1 MAPAAMLQTPSVG
14 AGRPASPPKRGWTE
28 ERPEIPSILVG
39 RGQENASTARHNL
52 EQGMDSERKSSDDT
66 RTRGRQNSLK
76 RTKNS
81 TDVLRQRSLKRDGKG
96 GVVDSNPATREG
108 RQFTVANVGNNGKI
122 YLRPITRTTP
132 KSPMPSSAYP
142 VARPPKGYG
151 HDTDVESSTE
161 KKHWS
166 DTQASRTPIRPRRTN
181 SIDRGTQRSNSMSVR
196 SVKLSRSGSVSTI
209 GAGNNLEN
217 AQINIVINQTDPAP
231 RYPGEKIMP
240 SLEVPIPH
248 YRLGTPRFSTRGTA
262 FLHSQVYSRASTV
275 DGHESSIISGPEYD
289 TFFPVPPGVETHSS
303 LSRRHSQNA
312 PQQHNGQM
320 TPAAA
325 RIPITTASPV
335 YHRAREPI
343 IPAIYDSIAANPDD
357 PAIVRYAMSTREIS
371 AASPARLIAQITS
384 KNFLDYELLSDFFLT
399 VRAYL
404 STHDLLDYLLTRFE
418 WAVNRFD
425 DDGRVIRVRAF
436 AAIRHWVLNYFPYDF
451 VVDRDLRVK
460 FCQHLNTLTHQVR
473 LRSSNEPSDLKLII
487 DLKKCW
493 NGRCALYWDN
503 PLGDVDGRNDIDI
516 SPGGIVGS
524 RDSRLTHPS
533 ELWARITESSSQQ
546 VDQAKSVAA
555 LHNWVDSVIEAE
567 DQGKAKSDR
576 GVSVTTSR
584 SLPMSTP
591 LSEQSIQAMSCSIP
605 GKTMKAF
612 ATQSQRNVGPHPIPT
627 TVPPAIRR
635 VGPAA
640 PSAQANEKPPHL
652 KQGHERSGSF
662 SDALRDKR
670 TSLPLQPEHSTEQAV
685 MAFPFSG
692 SLIRGNVLPPA
703 SPFIDN
709 LAHQKSTSSLPKHA
723 NYVDG
728 LDGSKV
734 TVRPMSP
741 GVKNLLGTIR
751 RAIGSKQNSST
762 PTPTLLSTAPF
773 MVEMKDSTLPMHI
786 AYKIEGFGDQH
797 HQLEALKNN
806 SRIDLLCA
814 DITDMFERAMTQE
827 SRQMTRPLSSIGV
840 ASGNEREQP
849 SPDPRQLSGTPEREA
864 LQRGHSEM
872 TNGSQSIVIV
882 DDTAME
888 PPVPSLPEEFRNM
901 PSGEPSR
908 EFSRP
913 LFSMTDLN
921 TPPLPAAFE
930 PLVTTQP
937 PEREIRND
945 DHTASSVLLP
955 PFTIPALPSSP
966 TEHRSSRISER
977 ISRVGPSDQP
987 RPSMATGKSYVS
999 YRSSR
1004 SGPKS
1009 LRKYASY
1016 QSGMRTSGPDRSVE
1030 ATTASDSPPT
1040 SSKEQFDQPAGRML
1054 RRRPGGDLRAN
1065 HNVHEMEPIPRP
1077 KSTGSITTFTDSMHS
1092 SGAHLK
1098 RTAKNPQ
1105 QSLPAPAQS
1114 APVVAEKAISL
1125 MSSRPSQPDL
1135 RPSFEAAVA
1144 EFARIPDDEG
1154 GDLEATLAKL
1164 EGKFRKSPVGSSGKP
1179 SNTDTATMVNMGAK
1193 EQYAQQSRSPK
1204 PQNKEHE
1211 LPRVDAML
1219 TPPATATSAGPSGQP
1234 RTAGT
1239 RNDHRDTMARSLYA
1253 ESEESYNSIPL
1264 LERGLNKKAR
1274 QTAQTGSDQSNVT
1287 VPRPL
1292 FSPSQPNGGFPRND
1306 QAEELSLAADN
1317 DDVGSYEAFRRG
1329 RYRSSM
1335 PSCTTDSFLLDDD
1348 ESLSDLSSEL
1358 SDEFEA
1364 PNEALEEA
1372 YGSSARF
1379 MHGGML
1385 PPNVGYAQGYLPS
1398 PPMTTEN
1405 AMAITSEINRIQEQ
1419 RKPPTPEPSPV
1430 SRITEPGKSRSPGEV
1445 DGSVL
1450 QPFANTVHQ
1459 FPPRR
1464 HIPFIL
1470 AYDAAILAQ
1479 QLTIIERDGLNE
1491 INWQDLIDMRWQ
1503 HSSTQTLNWVEYL
1516 RYQDPTGIELV
1527 TARFNII
1534 VKWTLSEIVLT
1545 QNIEERALAIIK
1557 YIHIAQHARKYH
1569 NYATVLQITIALT
1582 SVDCA
1587 RLTRTWDLV
1596 PASEKAML
1604 KEMETLATPIKNFH
1618 NLRQDMEKANLD
1630 EGCIPF
1636 VPLYIHDLTYNA
1648 QKPSVVASTRDSEP
1662 LINFER
1668 FRTAATIVKSLLR
1681 LIDASAKY
1689 DFRPVEGALERC
1701 LWMAS
1706 LSDDMIRIKSRDIE
1720 P

>member
-1 MAPAAMLQTPSVG
+1 MSPAAY
-14 AGRPASPPKRGWTE
+14 PA
-28 ERPEIPSILVG
+28 
-39 RGQENASTARHNL
+39 A
-52 EQGMDSERKSSDDT
+52 
-66 RTRGRQNSLK
+66 
-76 RTKNS
+76 
-81 TDVLRQRSLKRDGKG
+81 TD
-96 GVVDSNPATREG
+96 A
-108 RQFTVANVGNNGKI
+108 
-122 YLRPITRTTP
+122 
-132 KSPMPSSAYP
+132 
-142 VARPPKGYG
+142 YG
-151 HDTDVESSTE
+151 HDPNLENSTE
-161 KKHWS
+161 KKRWS
-166 DTQASRTPIRPRRTN
+166 DTQASRTPTHSRRAT
-181 SIDRGTQRSNSMSVR
+181 SIDRATQRSNSMSVR
-196 SVKLSRSGSVSTI
+196 SVTMSRSGSVSTI
-209 GAGNNLEN
+209 GGGHTLEN
-217 AQINIVINQTDPAP
+217 AQVTVVINQAESAY
-231 RYPGEKIMP
+231 RYPGEKILP

-275 DGHESSIISGPEYD
+275 DDPEPPIIPGPEYD
-289 TFFPVPPGVETHSS
+289 TLFPVPPGVDTHSS
-303 LSRRHSQNA
+303 LSRRHSHNA
-312 PQQHNGQM
+312 PQQPTVQVS
-320 TPAAA
+320 PAAA

-335 YHRAREPI
+335 YQRAKEPI
-343 IPAIYDSIAANPDD
+343 VPAIYDSIAANPDD

-399 VRAYL
+399 VRAYM
-404 STHDLLDYLLTRFE
+404 SPHDLLDYLLTRFE

-451 VVDRDLRVK
+451 VIDRDLRVK

-473 LRSSNEPSDLKLII
+473 LRSSHEPSDLKLII

-503 PLGDVDGRNDIDI
+503 PLGDTDGRNDLDI
-516 SPGGIVGS
+516 TPGGIVGS

-533 ELWARITESSSQQ
+533 ELWARIAESSSQQ
-546 VDQAKSVAA
+546 EDQAKSVAA

-567 DQGKAKSDR
+567 DQGKANPER
-576 GVSVTTSR
+576 GVSLTTSR
-584 SLPMSTP
+584 SIQMSTA

-605 GKTMKAF
+605 GKTIKAF

-627 TVPPAIRR
+627 TIPTAVRR

-640 PSAQANEKPPHL
+640 PSGQANEKPPHL
-652 KQGHERSGSF
+652 KQSHERSGSF

-670 TSLPLQPEHSTEQAV
+670 TSLPLQPEHTTEQAV
-685 MAFPFSG
+685 MTFPFTG
-692 SLIRGNVLPPA
+692 SLIRGSVLPPA
-703 SPFIDN
+703 TPFIDH
-709 LAHQKSTSSLPKHA
+709 LAHQKSTSSLPKHTH
-723 NYVDG
+723 YVDG

-762 PTPTLLSTAPF
+762 PTPTLLTTAPF
-773 MVEMKDSTLPMHI
+773 MVEMQESTLPMHI
-786 AYKIEGFGDQH
+786 AYKIEGFGDRH

-827 SRQMTRPLSSIGV
+827 PRQIMRPLSSIDI
-840 ASGNEREQP
+840 ASINECDQP
-849 SPDPRQLSGTPEREA
+849 SPDPRQLSVTPEREA
-864 LQRGHSEM
+864 LKRGHSEM

-882 DDTAME
+882 DDTAVE
-888 PPVPSLPEEFRNM
+888 PPVPRLPQEFQSLQGSEQ
-901 PSGEPSR
+901 SR
-908 EFSRP
+908 AFSHP
-913 LFSMTDLN
+913 PFSMTN
-921 TPPLPAAFE
+921 TSTPPLPAEFQ
-930 PLVTTQP
+930 PLVATQP
-937 PEREIRND
+937 PEREIHNE
-945 DHTASSVLLP
+945 DHTPSSVLLP
-955 PFTIPALPSSP
+955 PFTIPTIPSYPSVMQNS
-966 TEHRSSRISER
+966 RNSQQNSRIEP
-977 ISRVGPSDQP
+977 SRQP
-987 RPSMATGKSYVS
+987 RPSIATGRSYVS

-1004 SGPKS
+1004 SGHRS

-1016 QSGMRTSGPDRSVE
+1016 QSGMRTSGPGRSME
-1030 ATTASDSPPT
+1030 ATTASDAPVT
-1040 SSKEQFDQPAGRML
+1040 QFDQPAGRML

-1065 HNVHEMEPIPRP
+1065 QNVHDMEPTPRP
-1077 KSTGSITTFTDSMHS
+1077 KSTGSIATFTDSMRS
-1092 SGAHLK
+1092 SGAFLT
-1098 RTAKNPQ
+1098 RVPKNSQPPP
-1105 QSLPAPAQS
+1105 PAPAQN
-1114 APVVAEKAISL
+1114 APVVPERAISL

-1164 EGKFRKSPVGSSGKP
+1164 EGKFRKSPVGSSGGP
-1179 SNTDTATMVNMGAK
+1179 SNAGISVLGGKGTK
-1193 EQYAQQSRSPK
+1193 EQHTQQSRSPK
-1204 PQNKEHE
+1204 PPNREQESSPAEAK
-1211 LPRVDAML
+1211 L
-1219 TPPATATSAGPSGQP
+1219 TTPGTATSAGHSGPS
-1234 RTAGT
+1234 RTTDT

-1264 LERGLNKKAR
+1264 LERGLSHKTR
-1274 QTAQTGSDQSNVT
+1274 QTAQTASDQSNVT
-1287 VPRPL
+1287 IPRPL
-1292 FSPSQPNGGFPRND
+1292 FSPSQPNGEFPKND
-1306 QAEELSLAADN
+1306 QTEESSLAPED
-1317 DDVGSYEAFRRG
+1317 DDVGSYAAFRRG
-1329 RYRSSM
+1329 RGRSSM
-1335 PSCTTDSFLLDDD
+1335 PTCTTDSFLLDDD
-1348 ESLSDLSSEL
+1348 ESLSDFSSEL
-1358 SDEFEA
+1358 SEDFEG
-1364 PNEALEEA
+1364 PNEALEDA
-1372 YGSSARF
+1372 YGSSARL
-1379 MHGGML
+1379 MHGSML

-1405 AMAITSEINRIQEQ
+1405 AIAITSENNRFQEQ
-1419 RKPPTPEPSPV
+1419 RKPPTPQPSPV
-1430 SRITEPGKSRSPGEV
+1430 SRITDPGKTRSPGEV
-1445 DGSVL
+1445 DESVL

-1459 FPPRR
+1459 FPIRR

-1479 QLTIIERDGLNE
+1479 QLTIVERDGLNE
-1491 INWQDLIDMRWQ
+1491 INWQDLIEMRWQ
-1503 HSSTQTLNWVEYL
+1503 NAPSQTLNWVEYL

-1527 TARFNII
+1527 SARFNLI
-1534 VKWTLSEIVLT
+1534 VKWALSEIVLT
-1545 QNIEERALAIIK
+1545 QNVEERALAIIK

-1582 SVDCA
+1582 SVDCT

-1596 PASEKAML
+1596 PAAEKAML

-1618 NLRQDMEKANLD
+1618 NLRQDMETANLD

-1636 VPLYIHDLTYNA
+1636 VRTYLSCTFLPLLDLTRCVALYIHDLTYNA

-1689 DFRPVEGALERC
+1689 NFRPVEGALERC

-1706 LSDDMIRIKSRDIE
+1706 LSDDMIRSKSRDIE

>member
-1 MAPAAMLQTPSVG
+1 M
-14 AGRPASPPKRGWTE
+14 PP
-28 ERPEIPSILVG
+28 
-39 RGQENASTARHNL
+39 
-52 EQGMDSERKSSDDT
+52 
-66 RTRGRQNSLK
+66 
-76 RTKNS
+76 
-81 TDVLRQRSLKRDGKG
+81 
-96 GVVDSNPATREG
+96 
-108 RQFTVANVGNNGKI
+108 
-122 YLRPITRTTP
+122 
-132 KSPMPSSAYP
+132 SAYP
-142 VARPPKGYG
+142 LAAPSKGYG
-151 HDTDVESSTE
+151 HDANIESSTE
-161 KKHWS
+161 KKRWS
-166 DTQASRTPIRPRRTN
+166 DTQASRTPTRSRRAIST
-181 SIDRGTQRSNSMSVR
+181 DRGTQRSNSVSVR
-196 SVKLSRSGSVSTI
+196 STRLSRSGSVSTI
-209 GAGNNLEN
+209 GGGNNLEN
-217 AQINIVINQTDPAP
+217 AQVKVVINQTDPTP
-231 RYPGEKIMP
+231 RYPGEKILP

-275 DGHESSIISGPEYD
+275 DDHESSIISGPEYD
-289 TFFPVPPGVETHSS
+289 SLFPVPPGVDTHSS
-303 LSRRHSQNA
+303 LSRRHSHNI
-312 PQQHNGQM
+312 PQQSTAQM

-343 IPAIYDSIAANPDD
+343 VPAIYDSIAANPDD
-357 PAIVRYAMSTREIS
+357 PAIVRYAMSTQEIS

-473 LRSSNEPSDLKLII
+473 LRSSHEPSDLKLII

-503 PLGDVDGRNDIDI
+503 PLGDVDGRNDLDI

-533 ELWARITESSSQQ
+533 ELWARIAESSSQQ

-567 DQGKAKSDR
+567 DQGKAKSER

-584 SLPMSTP
+584 SIPMSTP

-605 GKTMKAF
+605 GKTLKAF
-612 ATQSQRNVGPHPIPT
+612 ATQSQRNLGPHPIPT
-627 TVPPAIRR
+627 TIPPQVRR

-652 KQGHERSGSF
+652 KQSHERSGSF

-670 TSLPLQPEHSTEQAV
+670 TSLPLQPEHPTEQTV
-685 MAFPFSG
+685 MTFPFSG
-692 SLIRGNVLPPA
+692 SLIRGSVLPPA

-709 LAHQKSTSSLPKHA
+709 LAHQKSTSSLPKNA

-773 MVEMKDSTLPMHI
+773 MVEMKDSALPMHI
-786 AYKIEGFGDQH
+786 AYKIEGFGDRH

-827 SRQMTRPLSSIGV
+827 PRQMTRPLSSIGV
-840 ASGNEREQP
+840 ASGDEHECEQP
-849 SPDPRQLSGTPEREA
+849 SPDPRQLSSTPEREA
-864 LQRGHSEM
+864 LKRGHSEM
-872 TNGSQSIVIV
+872 TNGSKSIVIV

-888 PPVPSLPEEFRNM
+888 QPPVPSLPREFQN
-901 PSGEPSR
+901 PQSLEVSR
-908 EFSRP
+908 DFSRP
-913 LFSMTDLN
+913 PFSMADLS

-930 PLVTTQP
+930 PLVATHP
-937 PEREIRND
+937 SERDNRTE
-945 DHTASSVLLP
+945 DHTGSSVLLP
-955 PFTIPALPSSP
+955 PFTIPALPISTPAVQSS
-966 TEHRSSRISER
+966 HIFER
-977 ISRVGPSDQP
+977 TSRVEPSHHP
-987 RPSMATGKSYVS
+987 RPSIATGKSYVS

-1004 SGPKS
+1004 SGPRS

-1030 ATTASDSPPT
+1030 ATPLSDSDLI
-1040 SSKEQFDQPAGRML
+1040 SSKGHLEQPAGRML

-1065 HNVHEMEPIPRP
+1065 QSVHDMEPIPRP

-1092 SGAHLK
+1092 SGAFL
-1098 RTAKNPQ
+1098 RRVAKNSQP
-1105 QSLPAPAQS
+1105 PVPPPAQV

-1164 EGKFRKSPVGSSGKP
+1164 EGKFRKSPVGSAGGP
-1179 SNTDTATMVNMGAK
+1179 SNPGMGTMVSTETR
-1193 EQYAQQSRSPK
+1193 EQNNQQPRSPRT
-1204 PQNKEHE
+1204 QNKEHDGPSAYE
-1211 LPRVDAML
+1211 TL
-1219 TPPATATSAGPSGQP
+1219 TPPGTATGAGLSGQS

-1264 LERGLNKKAR
+1264 LERGPNQNAR
-1274 QTAQTGSDQSNVT
+1274 QTAQTAFDRSNVT
-1287 VPRPL
+1287 IPRPL
-1292 FSPSQPNGGFPRND
+1292 FSPSQPNGEFPRDD
-1306 QAEELSLAADN
+1306 QAEESSLAAD
-1317 DDVGSYEAFRRG
+1317 DDDLGSYEAFRRG
-1329 RYRSSM
+1329 RGRSSM
-1335 PSCTTDSFLLDDD
+1335 PTCTTDSFLLDDD
-1348 ESLSDLSSEL
+1348 ESLSDFSSEL
-1358 SDEFEA
+1358 SDDYEG

-1372 YGSSARF
+1372 YGSSARL

-1405 AMAITSEINRIQEQ
+1405 ALAITSETNRIQEQ

-1430 SRITEPGKSRSPGEV
+1430 SRIADLGKTRSPGEV

-1450 QPFANTVHQ
+1450 QPFANTLHQ
-1459 FPPRR
+1459 FHPSR
-1464 HIPFIL
+1464 HIPIIL
-1470 AYDAAILAQ
+1470 AYDAAVLAQ
-1479 QLTIIERDGLNE
+1479 QLTIVERDGLNE
-1491 INWQDLIDMRWQ
+1491 INWQDLIDMRVQ
-1503 HSSTQTLNWVEYL
+1503 NASARTLNWVEYL
-1516 RYQDPTGIELV
+1516 RFQEPTGIELV

-1534 VKWTLSEIVLT
+1534 VKWALSEIVLT

-1569 NYATVLQITIALT
+1569 NYATVMQITIALT

-1587 RLTRTWDLV
+1587 RLTKTWDLV
-1596 PASEKAML
+1596 PAAEKAML
-1604 KEMETLATPIKNFH
+1604 KEMEMLATPIKNFH
-1618 NLRQDMEKANLD
+1618 NLRQDMEAANLD

-1636 VPLYIHDLTYNA
+1636 VRKLFTLFPLHSYFI
-1648 QKPSVVASTRDSEP
+1648 
-1662 LINFER
+1662 
-1668 FRTAATIVKSLLR
+1668 
-1681 LIDASAKY
+1681 
-1689 DFRPVEGALERC
+1689 
-1701 LWMAS
+1701 
-1706 LSDDMIRIKSRDIE
+1706 
-1720 P
+1720 

>member
-1 MAPAAMLQTPSVG
+1 
-14 AGRPASPPKRGWTE
+14 
-28 ERPEIPSILVG
+28 
-39 RGQENASTARHNL
+39 
-52 EQGMDSERKSSDDT
+52 
-66 RTRGRQNSLK
+66 
-76 RTKNS
+76 
-81 TDVLRQRSLKRDGKG
+81 
-96 GVVDSNPATREG
+96 
-108 RQFTVANVGNNGKI
+108 
-122 YLRPITRTTP
+122 
-132 KSPMPSSAYP
+132 
-142 VARPPKGYG
+142 
-151 HDTDVESSTE
+151 
-161 KKHWS
+161 
-166 DTQASRTPIRPRRTN
+166 
-181 SIDRGTQRSNSMSVR
+181 MSVR
-196 SVKLSRSGSVSTI
+196 SVKLSRSGSISTI
-209 GAGNNLEN
+209 DAGNKLEN
-217 AQINIVINQTDPAP
+217 AQVKVVINQIGLAP
-231 RYPGEKIMP
+231 SYPGEKILP

-262 FLHSQVYSRASTV
+262 FLHSQVYSRASTI
-275 DGHESSIISGPEYD
+275 DDHESSIISGPEYD

-303 LSRRHSQNA
+303 LSHRHSHSA
-312 PQQHNGQM
+312 PQQHTVQM

-325 RIPITTASPV
+325 RIPITTTSPV

-343 IPAIYDSIAANPDD
+343 VPAIYDSIAANPDD

-473 LRSSNEPSDLKLII
+473 QRSSHEPSDLKLII

-503 PLGDVDGRNDIDI
+503 PLRDVDGRNDLDI

-533 ELWARITESSSQQ
+533 ELWARIAESSSQQ

-567 DQGKAKSDR
+567 DQGKANSDR
-576 GVSVTTSR
+576 GVSLTTSR
-584 SLPMSTP
+584 SLTLSTP
-591 LSEQSIQAMSCSIP
+591 LSEQSIQAISCSLP
-605 GKTMKAF
+605 GKTLKAF
-612 ATQSQRNVGPHPIPT
+612 ATQSQRNVGPHPTPT
-627 TVPPAIRR
+627 TIPPAVRR
-635 VGPAA
+635 VGPSA

-670 TSLPLQPEHSTEQAV
+670 TSLPLQPEHSAEQAV
-685 MAFPFSG
+685 MTFPFSG
-692 SLIRGNVLPPA
+692 SLIRGSVLPPA

-723 NYVDG
+723 NYVEG
-728 LDGSKV
+728 LDGAKV

-773 MVEMKDSTLPMHI
+773 MADIKDSTLPMHI

-827 SRQMTRPLSSIGV
+827 TRQMTRPLSSIGV

-849 SPDPRQLSGTPEREA
+849 SPDPFQPPATPEREA
-864 LQRGHSEM
+864 LKRGHSEM

-882 DDTAME
+882 DDTAMG
-888 PPVPSLPEEFRNM
+888 PPVPSLPREFRN
-901 PSGEPSR
+901 PPGGESSR

-913 LFSMTDLN
+913 PFSMTDLS
-921 TPPLPAAFE
+921 TPSLPTSFK

-937 PEREIRND
+937 REHGNPTD

-966 TEHRSSRISER
+966 PDHESSRISER
-977 ISRVGPSDQP
+977 FSRFGHSHQP
-987 RPSMATGKSYVS
+987 RPSIATGRSYVS

-1004 SGPKS
+1004 SGPRS

-1016 QSGMRTSGPDRSVE
+1016 QSGMRTSGPDRGLE
-1030 ATTASDSPPT
+1030 TAAASDSPRTT
-1040 SSKEQFDQPAGRML
+1040 SKGYFDQHPERML

-1065 HNVHEMEPIPRP
+1065 QNVHDMEPIPRP
-1077 KSTGSITTFTDSMHS
+1077 KSTGSIATFTDSMHS
-1092 SGAHLK
+1092 SGMYLK
-1098 RTAKNPQ
+1098 RTAQNTQPT
-1105 QSLPAPAQS
+1105 LPAPAQA
-1114 APVVAEKAISL
+1114 APIIAEKAISL

-1164 EGKFRKSPVGSSGKP
+1164 EGKFRKSPVGFSGGP
-1179 SNTDTATMVNMGAK
+1179 SNAGAATTVDTGIK
-1193 EQYAQQSRSPK
+1193 ERSIK
-1204 PQNKEHE
+1204 PQNEGHE
-1211 LPRVDAML
+1211 LPSAEAML
-1219 TPPATATSAGPSGQP
+1219 TPPGTATSAAPSGQL
-1234 RTAGT
+1234 RTAET
-1239 RNDHRDTMARSLYA
+1239 RDDHRDTMARSLYA

-1264 LERGLNKKAR
+1264 LERGLNQKGR
-1274 QTAQTGSDQSNVT
+1274 LTAHTSSDQSNVT
-1287 VPRPL
+1287 IPRPL
-1292 FSPSQPNGGFPRND
+1292 FSPSQPNGEFPRND
-1306 QAEELSLAADN
+1306 QTEKTSPIAED
-1317 DDVGSYEAFRRG
+1317 DDVGSYEAFRRA

-1335 PSCTTDSFLLDDD
+1335 PTCTTDSFLLDED
-1348 ESLSDLSSEL
+1348 EFLSDLSSEL
-1358 SDEFEA
+1358 SDDSEG
-1364 PNEALEEA
+1364 PNDVLEDA

-1385 PPNVGYAQGYLPS
+1385 PPNVEYAQGYLPS

-1405 AMAITSEINRIQEQ
+1405 AIAITSETNRIQEQ

-1430 SRITEPGKSRSPGEV
+1430 SRITDPGKTRSPGEV

-1503 HSSTQTLNWVEYL
+1503 HASTQTLNWVEYL

-1545 QNIEERALAIIK
+1545 QNIEERALALIK

-1587 RLTRTWDLV
+1587 RLTKTWDLV
-1596 PASEKAML
+1596 PAAEKTML
-1604 KEMETLATPIKNFH
+1604 KEMEALAIPIKNFH
-1618 NLRQDMEKANLD
+1618 NLRQDMETANLD

-1636 VPLYIHDLTYNA
+1636 VRKCPTLPLPP
-1648 QKPSVVASTRDSEP
+1648 PS
-1662 LINFER
+1662 LCF
-1668 FRTAATIVKSLLR
+1668 L
-1681 LIDASAKY
+1681 
-1689 DFRPVEGALERC
+1689 
-1701 LWMAS
+1701 
-1706 LSDDMIRIKSRDIE
+1706 
-1720 P
+1720 

>member
-1 MAPAAMLQTPSVG
+1 M
-14 AGRPASPPKRGWTE
+14 PP
-28 ERPEIPSILVG
+28 
-39 RGQENASTARHNL
+39 
-52 EQGMDSERKSSDDT
+52 
-66 RTRGRQNSLK
+66 
-76 RTKNS
+76 
-81 TDVLRQRSLKRDGKG
+81 
-96 GVVDSNPATREG
+96 
-108 RQFTVANVGNNGKI
+108 
-122 YLRPITRTTP
+122 
-132 KSPMPSSAYP
+132 SAYP
-142 VARPPKGYG
+142 VATPLQGSE
-151 HDTDVESSTE
+151 HDADVEISTE
-161 KKHWS
+161 KKRWS
-166 DTQASRTPIRPRRTN
+166 DTQASRTPTRLRRTN

-196 SVKLSRSGSVSTI
+196 SAKLSRSGSVSTI
-209 GAGNNLEN
+209 GGGNNLEH
-217 AQINIVINQTDPAP
+217 AQVKVVISQTEPVP
-231 RYPGEKIMP
+231 RYPEEKILP

-275 DGHESSIISGPEYD
+275 DDHESSVISGPEYD

-303 LSRRHSQNA
+303 LSRRHSHNA
-312 PQQHNGQM
+312 PQQQTVQM

-473 LRSSNEPSDLKLII
+473 LRSSHEPSDLKLII

-493 NGRCALYWDN
+493 NGRCALYWDH
-503 PLGDVDGRNDIDI
+503 PLGDVDGRNDLDI

-533 ELWARITESSSQQ
+533 ELWARIAESSSQQ

-567 DQGKAKSDR
+567 DQGKARSDR

-605 GKTMKAF
+605 GKTLKAF
-612 ATQSQRNVGPHPIPT
+612 ATQSQRNVGPHPVPT
-627 TVPPAIRR
+627 TIPPAVRR

-640 PSAQANEKPPHL
+640 PSASANEKPPHL

-685 MAFPFSG
+685 MTFPFSG
-692 SLIRGNVLPPA
+692 SLIRGSVLPPA

-723 NYVDG
+723 HYVDG

-751 RAIGSKQNSST
+751 RAIGSKQNSNT

-814 DITDMFERAMTQE
+814 DITDMFERAMTQGP
-827 SRQMTRPLSSIGV
+827 RQMTRPLSSVGI
-840 ASGNEREQP
+840 ASGNEHEQP

-888 PPVPSLPEEFRNM
+888 PPVPSLPREFQKL
-901 PSGEPSR
+901 PGGEPSHG
-908 EFSRP
+908 FSRP
-913 LFSMTDLN
+913 PFSMIDLK
-921 TPPLPAAFE
+921 TSPLPAALE
-930 PLVTTQP
+930 PLVATQP
-937 PEREIRND
+937 PGRESQND

-955 PFTIPALPSSP
+955 PFTIPALPSSLP
-966 TEHRSSRISER
+966 DNQSSRISEN
-977 ISRVGPSDQP
+977 ITRVGPSHQS
-987 RPSMATGKSYVS
+987 RPSIATGKSYMS

-1016 QSGMRTSGPDRSVE
+1016 QSGMRTSGPDRSLE

-1040 SSKEQFDQPAGRML
+1040 SSKGQFDQPAGRML

-1065 HNVHEMEPIPRP
+1065 QSVHDLEPIPRP

-1092 SGAHLK
+1092 SGAFLK
-1098 RTAKNPQ
+1098 RTAKNSEPP
-1105 QSLPAPAQS
+1105 LPAPAQI
-1114 APVVAEKAISL
+1114 AAVVAEKTISL

-1164 EGKFRKSPVGSSGKP
+1164 EGKFRKSPVGSSGGVAP
-1179 SNTDTATMVNMGAK
+1179 TVNTGTK
-1193 EQYAQQSRSPK
+1193 EQYTQQSRSPK
-1204 PQNKEHE
+1204 PLNNERE
-1211 LPRVDAML
+1211 LPSVDAML
-1219 TPPATATSAGPSGQP
+1219 TPPGTATSAGPNDQQ
-1234 RTAGT
+1234 RTPGT
-1239 RNDHRDTMARSLYA
+1239 RNDHRDTMTRSLYA

-1264 LERGLNKKAR
+1264 LERGLNQKAR
-1274 QTAQTGSDQSNVT
+1274 QTAHTTSDHSNVT

-1292 FSPSQPNGGFPRND
+1292 FSPSQPNGEFPRNN
-1306 QAEELSLAADN
+1306 QAEESSLAADD

-1329 RYRSSM
+1329 RGRSSM
-1335 PSCTTDSFLLDDD
+1335 PTCTTDSFLLDED
-1348 ESLSDLSSEL
+1348 EFLSDLSSEL
-1358 SDEFEA
+1358 SDDSEA

-1379 MHGGML
+1379 MHGAKL

-1405 AMAITSEINRIQEQ
+1405 AMAITSETNRFQEQ

-1430 SRITEPGKSRSPGEV
+1430 SRITDPGKTRSPGEV

-1503 HSSTQTLNWVEYL
+1503 HASTQTLNWVEYL

-1534 VKWTLSEIVLT
+1534 VKWALSEIVLT
-1545 QNIEERALAIIK
+1545 QNVEERALAIIK
-1557 YIHIAQHARKYH
+1557 FIHIAQHARKYH

-1596 PASEKAML
+1596 PAAEKAML

-1618 NLRQDMEKANLD
+1618 NLRQDMETANLD

-1636 VPLYIHDLTYNA
+1636 V
-1648 QKPSVVASTRDSEP
+1648 R
-1662 LINFER
+1662 
-1668 FRTAATIVKSLLR
+1668 
-1681 LIDASAKY
+1681 KY
-1689 DFRPVEGALERC
+1689 PIL
-1701 LWMAS
+1701 
-1706 LSDDMIRIKSRDIE
+1706 
-1720 P
+1720 

>member
-1 MAPAAMLQTPSVG
+1 MPPSAHPAVAQ
-14 AGRPASPPKRGWTE
+14 
-28 ERPEIPSILVG
+28 
-39 RGQENASTARHNL
+39 
-52 EQGMDSERKSSDDT
+52 
-66 RTRGRQNSLK
+66 
-76 RTKNS
+76 
-81 TDVLRQRSLKRDGKG
+81 
-96 GVVDSNPATREG
+96 SN
-108 RQFTVANVGNNGKI
+108 
-122 YLRPITRTTP
+122 
-132 KSPMPSSAYP
+132 
-142 VARPPKGYG
+142 GYG
-151 HDTDVESSTE
+151 PDTDIDSLME
-161 KKHWS
+161 KKRWS
-166 DTQASRTPIRPRRTN
+166 DTQASRTPTRPRRTN

-196 SVKLSRSGSVSTI
+196 SAKLSRSGSVSTI
-209 GAGNNLEN
+209 GVGNNSEN
-217 AQINIVINQTDPAP
+217 AQVKVVINQTDLAS
-231 RYPGEKIMP
+231 RYLGEV
-240 SLEVPIPH
+240 SIPH

-262 FLHSQVYSRASTV
+262 ILHSQVYSRASTV
-275 DGHESSIISGPEYD
+275 EDLEPSMIAGSEFD
-289 TFFPVPPGVETHSS
+289 TLFPVPPGVETHSS
-303 LSRRHSQNA
+303 LPNRYSQNT
-312 PQQHNGQM
+312 PQPNTVQM

-343 IPAIYDSIAANPDD
+343 VPAIYDAIAANPDD
-357 PAIVRYAMSTREIS
+357 PAIVRYALSSREIS

-473 LRSSNEPSDLKLII
+473 KRSSIEPSDLKLII

-493 NGRCALYWDN
+493 NGRCALYWDS
-503 PLGDVDGRNDIDI
+503 PLRDIDGRNDHDSNYHDI

-533 ELWARITESSSQQ
+533 ELWARIADASSEQ

-567 DQGKAKSDR
+567 DQGQATSDR
-576 GVSVTTSR
+576 GVSMTTSR
-584 SLPMSTP
+584 SLPMSIP

-605 GKTMKAF
+605 GKTLKAF
-612 ATQSQRNVGPHPIPT
+612 ASQSQRNVGPHPIPT
-627 TVPPAIRR
+627 TIPPAIRR

-640 PSAQANEKPPHL
+640 SSTQANEKPPHL
-652 KQGHERSGSF
+652 KEGNERSGSF

-670 TSLPLQPEHSTEQAV
+670 TSLPLQPPEHSTEQAV
-685 MAFPFSG
+685 MTFPFSG
-692 SLIRGNVLPPA
+692 SLIRGSVLPPA
-703 SPFIDN
+703 SPFIDR
-709 LAHQKSTSSLPKHA
+709 LAHQKSNSSPTKHA
-723 NYVDG
+723 NYVEG

-762 PTPTLLSTAPF
+762 PTPTLLPTAPF
-773 MVEMKDSTLPMHI
+773 MVEVKNSQLPMHI

-827 SRQMTRPLSSIGV
+827 PRQMLRPDSSV
-840 ASGNEREQP
+840 DDSCGNEPEEL
-849 SPDPRQLSGTPEREA
+849 SPDPHQSSGTPEREA

-882 DDTAME
+882 DDTALK
-888 PPVPSLPEEFRNM
+888 PPVPRLPQEFQNLSGGQPSRDFPRAPFPLTDLSAPSLPV
-901 PSGEPSR
+901 
-908 EFSRP
+908 
-913 LFSMTDLN
+913 
-921 TPPLPAAFE
+921 AFQ
-930 PLVTTQP
+930 PLVATQP
-937 PEREIRND
+937 SKPEKQNV

-955 PFTIPALPSSP
+955 PFTISALPSSQP
-966 TEHRSSRISER
+966 DRQSSRMSEA
-977 ISRVGPSDQP
+977 ISRVGPSYQS
-987 RPSMATGKSYVS
+987 RPSIATGKSYVS

-1004 SGPKS
+1004 SGHKS

-1016 QSGMRTSGPDRSVE
+1016 QSGMRISGPDRSME

-1040 SSKEQFDQPAGRML
+1040 SSKGQFDQPAGRML

-1065 HNVHEMEPIPRP
+1065 QSVHDLEPITRP

-1092 SGAHLK
+1092 SGAFLT
-1098 RTAKNPQ
+1098 RTAKNMQPPT
-1105 QSLPAPAQS
+1105 PAPVQN
-1114 APVVAEKAISL
+1114 APVVTEKAISM

-1164 EGKFRKSPVGSSGKP
+1164 EGKFRKSPDGLSGGP
-1179 SNTDTATMVNMGAK
+1179 PNAGVATVTKTGKK
-1193 EQYAQQSRSPK
+1193 EQYAQQSRNTK
-1204 PQNKEHE
+1204 TQNKEHG
-1211 LPRVDAML
+1211 LPSADATV
-1219 TPPATATSAGPSGQP
+1219 TPPGTGRNGQP
-1234 RTAGT
+1234 RTAGPG
-1239 RNDHRDTMARSLYA
+1239 NDHRDTMARSLYA
-1253 ESEESYNSIPL
+1253 DSEESYNSIPL
-1264 LERGLNKKAR
+1264 LERGLNQKVR
-1274 QTAQTGSDQSNVT
+1274 QTAQTASDQSNVT

-1292 FSPSQPNGGFPRND
+1292 FSPSRPNDEFPRDD
-1306 QAEELSLAADN
+1306 QVEEPSIAAED
-1317 DDVGSYEAFRRG
+1317 DDVGSYKVIRRG
-1329 RYRSSM
+1329 RYRSSV
-1335 PSCTTDSFLLDDD
+1335 PTCTTDSFLLDED
-1348 ESLSDLSSEL
+1348 EFLSDLSSDL
-1358 SDEFEA
+1358 SDDPEA

-1372 YGSSARF
+1372 FESSARF
-1379 MHGGML
+1379 VHGGML
-1385 PPNVGYAQGYLPS
+1385 PPNVVYAQGYLPS

-1405 AMAITSEINRIQEQ
+1405 AMAITSEANRIQEQ

-1430 SRITEPGKSRSPGEV
+1430 SRITDPGKSRSPEEV

-1491 INWQDLIDMRWQ
+1491 INWQDLIDLRSQ
-1503 HSSTQTLNWVEYL
+1503 HAHASIQTLNWVEYL

-1527 TARFNII
+1527 SARFNLM

-1545 QNIEERALAIIK
+1545 QNIEERALAIKQFIQ
-1557 YIHIAQHARKYH
+1557 IAQHAWKYH
-1569 NYATVLQITIALT
+1569 NYATVLQIAMALT
-1582 SVDCA
+1582 SVDCQ

-1596 PASEKAML
+1596 PADKKATL
-1604 KEMETLATPIKNFH
+1604 KEMEALHSPIKNFH
-1618 NLRQDMEKANLD
+1618 NLRQDMEAANLD

-1636 VPLYIHDLTYNA
+1636 VGKCTVFWPCPLALSNNTC
-1648 QKPSVVASTRDSEP
+1648 STLHSRP
-1662 LINFER
+1662 YLQ
-1668 FRTAATIVKSLLR
+1668 RTKTI
-1681 LIDASAKY
+1681 
-1689 DFRPVEGALERC
+1689 RC
-1701 LWMAS
+1701 C
-1706 LSDDMIRIKSRDIE
+1706 
-1720 P
+1720 

>member
-1 MAPAAMLQTPSVG
+1 MLT
-14 AGRPASPPKRGWTE
+14 RPT
-28 ERPEIPSILVG
+28 
-39 RGQENASTARHNL
+39 
-52 EQGMDSERKSSDDT
+52 
-66 RTRGRQNSLK
+66 
-76 RTKNS
+76 
-81 TDVLRQRSLKRDGKG
+81 
-96 GVVDSNPATREG
+96 
-108 RQFTVANVGNNGKI
+108 
-122 YLRPITRTTP
+122 TRTTP
-132 KSPMPSSAYP
+132 KSPMSPPAAYP
-142 VARPPKGYG
+142 LATPSKVYG
-151 HDTDVESSTE
+151 QDSNIENSTE
-161 KKHWS
+161 KKRWS
-166 DTQASRTPIRPRRTN
+166 DTQASRTPTRPRRAT
-181 SIDRGTQRSNSMSVR
+181 SIDRATQRSNSMSVR
-196 SVKLSRSGSVSTI
+196 SAKLSRTGSASTI
-209 GAGNNLEN
+209 GGGNNLEN
-217 AQINIVINQTDPAP
+217 AQVKVVIHQTDPAR
-231 RYPGEKIMP
+231 RYPGEKILP

-275 DGHESSIISGPEYD
+275 DDPESSIITGPEYD
-289 TFFPVPPGVETHSS
+289 TLFPVPPGVDTHSS
-303 LSRRHSQNA
+303 LSRRLSHKA
-312 PQQHNGQM
+312 PQQPTNQM

-343 IPAIYDSIAANPDD
+343 VPAIYDSIASNPDD

-460 FCQHLNTLTHQVR
+460 FCQHLNALTHQVR
-473 LRSSNEPSDLKLII
+473 LRSSHEPSDLKLII

-503 PLGDVDGRNDIDI
+503 PLGDADGRNDLDI

-533 ELWARITESSSQQ
+533 ELWARIAESSSQQ

-567 DQGKAKSDR
+567 DQGKASPER
-576 GVSVTTSR
+576 GVSLTTSR
-584 SLPMSTP
+584 SIPMSTP
-591 LSEQSIQAMSCSIP
+591 LSEQSIQAISCSIP

-627 TVPPAIRR
+627 TIPPAVRR

-640 PSAQANEKPPHL
+640 PSAQANEKPSHL
-652 KQGHERSGSF
+652 KPSHERSGSF

-670 TSLPLQPEHSTEQAV
+670 TSLPLQPEHTTEQAV
-685 MAFPFSG
+685 MTFPFTG
-692 SLIRGNVLPPA
+692 SLIRGSVLPPA

-723 NYVDG
+723 NYIDG

-762 PTPTLLSTAPF
+762 PTPTLLSTTPF
-773 MVEMKDSTLPMHI
+773 MVEMQDSTLPMHI
-786 AYKIEGFGDQH
+786 AYKIEGFGDPH
-797 HQLEALKNN
+797 RQLEALKNN

-827 SRQMTRPLSSIGV
+827 PRQITRPLSSVGIAF
-840 ASGNEREQP
+840 ASEREQP
-849 SPDPRQLSGTPEREA
+849 SPEPRQLSDAPEREA
-864 LQRGHSEM
+864 LKRGHSEM

-888 PPVPSLPEEFRNM
+888 PPVPSVPQEFQNLQ
-901 PSGEPSR
+901 GIEVSR
-908 EFSRP
+908 AFSRP
-913 LFSMTDLN
+913 PFSATNLSA
-921 TPPLPAAFE
+921 PPLAMALE
-930 PLVTTQP
+930 PLVATQP
-937 PEREIRND
+937 PEHGIDND
-945 DHTASSVLLP
+945 DQTPSSVLLP
-955 PFTIPALPSSP
+955 PFTIPALPSSLP
-966 TEHRSSRISER
+966 ENQGSRISER
-977 ISRVGPSDQP
+977 FNRVEPSNQR
-987 RPSMATGKSYVS
+987 RPSIATGRSYVS

-1004 SGPKS
+1004 SAPRS

-1016 QSGMRTSGPDRSVE
+1016 QSGMRTSGPGRSVE
-1030 ATTASDSPPT
+1030 VAAASDLPAT
-1040 SSKEQFDQPAGRML
+1040 SSEGQFDQPAGRML

-1065 HNVHEMEPIPRP
+1065 QNVHEMEPIPRP
-1077 KSTGSITTFTDSMHS
+1077 KSTGSIATFTDSIYS
-1092 SGAHLK
+1092 SGAFLT
-1098 RTAKNPQ
+1098 RVPKNSQPPP
-1105 QSLPAPAQS
+1105 PAPAQI
-1114 APVVAEKAISL
+1114 APVVAERAISL
-1125 MSSRPSQPDL
+1125 MSSRPSEPDL

-1164 EGKFRKSPVGSSGKP
+1164 EGKFRKSPVGSSGGP
-1179 SNTDTATMVNMGAK
+1179 SNAGVASTGTK
-1193 EQYAQQSRSPK
+1193 EQYTQQSRNPK
-1204 PQNKEHE
+1204 LQNKEHE
-1211 LPRVDAML
+1211 LPSADAML
-1219 TPPATATSAGPSGQP
+1219 TPPGTATSAGLSGQS
-1234 RTAGT
+1234 RTTGT
-1239 RNDHRDTMARSLYA
+1239 RTDHRDTMARSLYA

-1264 LERGLNKKAR
+1264 LERGPNQKAR
-1274 QTAQTGSDQSNVT
+1274 QTVQTASDQSNVT
-1287 VPRPL
+1287 IPRPL
-1292 FSPSQPNGGFPRND
+1292 FSPSQPNGEFPGND
-1306 QAEELSLAADN
+1306 QAEGSSLGAE
-1317 DDVGSYEAFRRG
+1317 DDDLGSYGAFRRG
-1329 RYRSSM
+1329 RGRSSM
-1335 PSCTTDSFLLDDD
+1335 PTCTTDSFLLDDD
-1348 ESLSDLSSEL
+1348 ESLSDFSSEL
-1358 SDEFEA
+1358 SDEDDFEG

-1372 YGSSARF
+1372 YGSSARL
-1379 MHGGML
+1379 MHDGML

-1405 AMAITSEINRIQEQ
+1405 AIAITSETNRFQEQ

-1430 SRITEPGKSRSPGEV
+1430 SRITDPGKSRSPGEV

-1459 FPPRR
+1459 FPTRR

-1479 QLTIIERDGLNE
+1479 QLTIVERDGLNE

-1503 HSSTQTLNWVEYL
+1503 NAATETLNWVEYL

-1527 TARFNII
+1527 TARFNLI
-1534 VKWTLSEIVLT
+1534 VKWALSEIVLT
-1545 QNIEERALAIIK
+1545 QNVEERALAIIK
-1557 YIHIAQHARKYH
+1557 YIHVAQHARKYH

-1587 RLTRTWDLV
+1587 RLTRTWDRV
-1596 PASEKAML
+1596 PAAEKAML
-1604 KEMETLATPIKNFH
+1604 KELETLATPIKNFH
-1618 NLRQDMEKANLD
+1618 NLRQDMESANLD

-1636 VPLYIHDLTYNA
+1636 VRKCSIFGLSPLLYLTPYAALYIHDLTYNA

-1689 DFRPVEGALERC
+1689 NFRPVEGALERC
-1701 LWMAS
+1701 LWMAR

>member
-1 MAPAAMLQTPSVG
+1 MYLLA
-14 AGRPASPPKRGWTE
+14 RP
-28 ERPEIPSILVG
+28 IP
-39 RGQENASTARHNL
+39 RTTQ
-52 EQGMDSERKSSDDT
+52 KSSI
-66 RTRGRQNSLK
+66 
-76 RTKNS
+76 
-81 TDVLRQRSLKRDGKG
+81 
-96 GVVDSNPATREG
+96 P
-108 RQFTVANVGNNGKI
+108 
-122 YLRPITRTTP
+122 P
-132 KSPMPSSAYP
+132 SAYP
-142 VARPPKGYG
+142 LATPTNGYG
-151 HDTDVESSTE
+151 HDAVMESLTE
-161 KKHWS
+161 KKRWS
-166 DTQASRTPIRPRRTN
+166 DTQASRTPTRPRRAT
-181 SIDRGTQRSNSMSVR
+181 STDRGTQRSNSMSVR
-196 SVKLSRSGSVSTI
+196 SAKLSRSGSVSTI
-209 GAGNNLEN
+209 GGGHDFEH
-217 AQINIVINQTDPAP
+217 AQVKVVINQTDPAL
-231 RYPGEKIMP
+231 RYPGEKILP

-275 DGHESSIISGPEYD
+275 DDHASSIMSGPEYD
-289 TFFPVPPGVETHSS
+289 TLFPVPPGVDTHSS
-303 LSRRHSQNA
+303 LSHRRSYNV
-312 PQQHNGQM
+312 PQQPTAQI

-343 IPAIYDSIAANPDD
+343 VPAIYDSIAANPDD

-473 LRSSNEPSDLKLII
+473 LRSSHEPSDLKLII

-493 NGRCALYWDN
+493 NGRCALYWDH
-503 PLGDVDGRNDIDI
+503 PLGDVDGRNDLDI
-516 SPGGIVGS
+516 SPGGIMGS

-533 ELWARITESSSQQ
+533 ELWARIAESSSHQ
-546 VDQAKSVAA
+546 VDEAKSVAA

-567 DQGKAKSDR
+567 GQGKADSER
-576 GVSVTTSR
+576 EVSVATSR
-584 SLPMSTP
+584 SIPMSTP

-605 GKTMKAF
+605 GKTLKAF

-627 TVPPAIRR
+627 TIPPAVRR

-652 KQGHERSGSF
+652 KQNHERSGSF

-685 MAFPFSG
+685 MTFPFSG
-692 SLIRGNVLPPA
+692 SLIRGSVLPPA

-709 LAHQKSTSSLPKHA
+709 LAHQKSTSTLPKHA

-827 SRQMTRPLSSIGV
+827 TRQMTRPLSSIGI

-864 LQRGHSEM
+864 LKRGHSEM

-888 PPVPSLPEEFRNM
+888 PPVPTVPPEFQSLQ
-901 PSGEPSR
+901 GVEPSHD
-908 EFSRP
+908 FSHP
-913 LFSMTDLN
+913 PFSMTDLS

-930 PLVTTQP
+930 PLVATQP
-937 PEREIRND
+937 PRHTTHTDE
-945 DHTASSVLLP
+945 HTASSVLLP

-966 TEHRSSRISER
+966 PKFQSSHISQH
-977 ISRVGPSDQP
+977 ISRVEPSSQS
-987 RPSMATGKSYVS
+987 RPSIATGRSYVS

-1004 SGPKS
+1004 SGPRS

-1016 QSGMRTSGPDRSVE
+1016 QSGMRTSGQGRSGE

-1040 SSKEQFDQPAGRML
+1040 SLKGQLDQPAGRML

-1065 HNVHEMEPIPRP
+1065 QNVHDMEPIPRP
-1077 KSTGSITTFTDSMHS
+1077 KSTGSIATFTDSMHS
-1092 SGAHLK
+1092 SGACLT
-1098 RTAKNPQ
+1098 RVPKNSQPP
-1105 QSLPAPAQS
+1105 LPAPAAPAQI
-1114 APVVAEKAISL
+1114 APVVAEKTISL

-1164 EGKFRKSPVGSSGKP
+1164 EGKFRKSPVGSSGGP
-1179 SNTDTATMVNMGAK
+1179 SHAGLATVASTGNN
-1193 EQYAQQSRSPK
+1193 EQNGQQSRSPGL
-1204 PQNKEHE
+1204 QNIEHE
-1211 LPRVDAML
+1211 PPSAYAML
-1219 TPPATATSAGPSGQP
+1219 TPPLGTATGAGLSGQS
-1234 RTAGT
+1234 RTVGT
-1239 RNDHRDTMARSLYA
+1239 RSDHRDTMARSLYA

-1264 LERGLNKKAR
+1264 LERGITQKAR
-1274 QTAQTGSDQSNVT
+1274 KTAQTASDESNVT
-1287 VPRPL
+1287 IPRPL
-1292 FSPSQPNGGFPRND
+1292 FSPNEPNGEFPKND
-1306 QAEELSLAADN
+1306 QAEELSLAADD

-1329 RYRSSM
+1329 RGRSSM
-1335 PSCTTDSFLLDDD
+1335 PTCTTDSFLLDDD
-1348 ESLSDLSSEL
+1348 ESLSDFSSEL
-1358 SDEFEA
+1358 SDDYDA

-1372 YGSSARF
+1372 YGSSALLMR
-1379 MHGGML
+1379 GGML

-1405 AMAITSEINRIQEQ
+1405 AIAINSETNRIQEQ

-1430 SRITEPGKSRSPGEV
+1430 SRITDPGKSRSPGEV

-1479 QLTIIERDGLNE
+1479 QLTIVERDGLNE

-1503 HSSTQTLNWVEYL
+1503 KPATPVLNWVEYL

-1527 TARFNII
+1527 SARFNII
-1534 VKWTLSEIVLT
+1534 VNWALSEIVLT

-1569 NYATVLQITIALT
+1569 NYATVLQITMALT

-1587 RLTRTWDLV
+1587 RLKRTWDLV
-1596 PASEKAML
+1596 PAAEKAML
-1604 KEMETLATPIKNFH
+1604 KEMEALATPIKNFH
-1618 NLRQDMEKANLD
+1618 NLRQDMEAANLD

-1636 VPLYIHDLTYNA
+1636 VRKSSHPRLLTLTLSNPLRSTLHPRSHVQRA
-1648 QKPSVVASTRDSEP
+1648 KAVGCCQHARERASDQ
-1662 LINFER
+1662 L
-1668 FRTAATIVKSLLR
+1668 
-1681 LIDASAKY
+1681 
-1689 DFRPVEGALERC
+1689 
-1701 LWMAS
+1701 
-1706 LSDDMIRIKSRDIE
+1706 
-1720 P
+1720 

>member
-1 MAPAAMLQTPSVG
+1 
-14 AGRPASPPKRGWTE
+14 
-28 ERPEIPSILVG
+28 
-39 RGQENASTARHNL
+39 
-52 EQGMDSERKSSDDT
+52 
-66 RTRGRQNSLK
+66 
-76 RTKNS
+76 
-81 TDVLRQRSLKRDGKG
+81 
-96 GVVDSNPATREG
+96 
-108 RQFTVANVGNNGKI
+108 
-122 YLRPITRTTP
+122 
-132 KSPMPSSAYP
+132 
-142 VARPPKGYG
+142 
-151 HDTDVESSTE
+151 
-161 KKHWS
+161 
-166 DTQASRTPIRPRRTN
+166 
-181 SIDRGTQRSNSMSVR
+181 MSVR
-196 SVKLSRSGSVSTI
+196 SAKLSRSGSVSTI
-209 GAGNNLEN
+209 GGGNSSEN
-217 AQINIVINQTDPAP
+217 PRVKVVINQTDPTL
-231 RYPGEKIMP
+231 RYPGEKILP

-248 YRLGTPRFSTRGTA
+248 YRLGTPRFSNRGTA
-262 FLHSQVYSRASTV
+262 FLHSQVYSRASTA
-275 DGHESSIISGPEYD
+275 DDQELSIVSGPEYD
-289 TFFPVPPGVETHSS
+289 SLFPVPPGVETHLS
-303 LSRRHSQNA
+303 LSRRHSHNA
-312 PQQHNGQM
+312 PQQHTVQM

-473 LRSSNEPSDLKLII
+473 QRSSHEPSDLKLII

-493 NGRCALYWDN
+493 NGRCALYWDH
-503 PLGDVDGRNDIDI
+503 PLGDVDSRNNLDI

-533 ELWARITESSSQQ
+533 ELWARIAESSSQQ

-567 DQGKAKSDR
+567 DQGKANSDR

-584 SLPMSTP
+584 SVPMSTP
-591 LSEQSIQAMSCSIP
+591 LSDQSIQAMSCSIP
-605 GKTMKAF
+605 GKTLKAF
-612 ATQSQRNVGPHPIPT
+612 ATQSQRNVGPHPVPT
-627 TVPPAIRR
+627 TIPPAVRR
-635 VGPAA
+635 IGPAA
-640 PSAQANEKPPHL
+640 PSAQANEKQPHL
-652 KQGHERSGSF
+652 KQGHDRSGSF

-685 MAFPFSG
+685 MTFPFSG
-692 SLIRGNVLPPA
+692 SLIRGSVLPPA

-709 LAHQKSTSSLPKHA
+709 LAHQKSNSSLPKHA
-723 NYVDG
+723 NYVAG

-773 MVEMKDSTLPMHI
+773 DSTLPMHI

-827 SRQMTRPLSSIGV
+827 PRQITRPLSSIGV
-840 ASGNEREQP
+840 AFGNEREQP
-849 SPDPRQLSGTPEREA
+849 SPDPRQVTSTPERDA
-864 LQRGHSEM
+864 LRRGHSEM

-888 PPVPSLPEEFRNM
+888 PPVPSLPQEFQHL
-901 PSGEPSR
+901 PGAEASR

-913 LFSMTDLN
+913 PFSMTEIS
-921 TPPLPAAFE
+921 TPSLPTEFR
-930 PLVTTQP
+930 PLVATQP
-937 PEREIRND
+937 PKRENQDD

-955 PFTIPALPSSP
+955 PFTIPPLPGSP
-966 TEHRSSRISER
+966 PEHQTSRISER
-977 ISRVGPSDQP
+977 ISRVGPSHQP
-987 RPSMATGKSYVS
+987 RPSIATGKSYVS

-1004 SGPKS
+1004 SAPRS

-1016 QSGMRTSGPDRSVE
+1016 QSGMRTSGPDRSME
-1030 ATTASDSPPT
+1030 ATTASESPQA
-1040 SSKEQFDQPAGRML
+1040 SSEGQFDQPAGRML

-1065 HNVHEMEPIPRP
+1065 QNVHDMEPIPRP
-1077 KSTGSITTFTDSMHS
+1077 KSTGSITTFTDSMRS
-1092 SGAHLK
+1092 SGTFLK
-1098 RTAKNPQ
+1098 RIAKNSQPPV
-1105 QSLPAPAQS
+1105 PAPAQT
-1114 APVVAEKAISL
+1114 APVVAERAISL

-1164 EGKFRKSPVGSSGKP
+1164 EGKFRKSPVGSSGGP
-1179 SNTDTATMVNMGAK
+1179 SSTAVATMKNAGTK
-1193 EQYAQQSRSPK
+1193 ERSPK
-1204 PQNKEHE
+1204 YQDTEHE
-1211 LPRVDAML
+1211 MPSGDAML
-1219 TPPATATSAGPSGQP
+1219 TPTGTATSAGPSGQSH
-1234 RTAGT
+1234 TAGT

-1264 LERGLNKKAR
+1264 LERGLNQKAR
-1274 QTAQTGSDQSNVT
+1274 QTTQITSDQSNVT

-1292 FSPSQPNGGFPRND
+1292 FSPSHPNGEFPRND
-1306 QAEELSLAADN
+1306 HAEQSSVAAEEDN
-1317 DDVGSYEAFRRG
+1317 VGSYEAFRRA

-1348 ESLSDLSSEL
+1348 ESLSDMSSEL
-1358 SDEFEA
+1358 SDDFEA

-1372 YGSSARF
+1372 YETSARF

-1405 AMAITSEINRIQEQ
+1405 ALAISSETNRIQEQ

-1430 SRITEPGKSRSPGEV
+1430 SRITDPGKSRSPGEV
-1445 DGSVL
+1445 DESVL

-1503 HSSTQTLNWVEYL
+1503 NASTQTLNWVEYL

-1534 VKWTLSEIVLT
+1534 VKWALSEIVLT

-1557 YIHIAQHARKYH
+1557 FIHIAQHARKYH

-1582 SVDCA
+1582 SVDCT

-1596 PASEKAML
+1596 PAAEKAML
-1604 KEMETLATPIKNFH
+1604 KEMETLATPVKNFH
-1618 NLRQDMEKANLD
+1618 NLRQDMEAANLD

-1636 VPLYIHDLTYNA
+1636 VRKCSIIGLLALLCLIVYAALYIHDLTYNA
-1648 QKPSVVASTRDSEP
+1648 QKPSVVASTRESEP

-1720 P
+1720 S

>member
-1 MAPAAMLQTPSVG
+1 MF
-14 AGRPASPPKRGWTE
+14 
-28 ERPEIPSILVG
+28 
-39 RGQENASTARHNL
+39 TA
-52 EQGMDSERKSSDDT
+52 
-66 RTRGRQNSLK
+66 
-76 RTKNS
+76 
-81 TDVLRQRSLKRDGKG
+81 
-96 GVVDSNPATREG
+96 
-108 RQFTVANVGNNGKI
+108 
-122 YLRPITRTTP
+122 RPITRTTP
-132 KSPMPSSAYP
+132 KSPIPPSAYP
-142 VARPPKGYG
+142 VATPSKGYRQE
-151 HDTDVESSTE
+151 TDVEDPTE
-161 KKHWS
+161 KKRWS
-166 DTQASRTPIRPRRTN
+166 DTQASRTPIGPRRTN
-181 SIDRGTQRSNSMSVR
+181 SIDRGTLRSNSMSVR
-196 SVKLSRSGSVSTI
+196 STKLSRSGSVSTI
-209 GAGNNLEN
+209 GAGNNVEN
-217 AQINIVINQTDPAP
+217 GRVNVVINQKDPAL
-231 RYPGEKIMP
+231 RYPGEKVLP

-262 FLHSQVYSRASTV
+262 FLHSQVYSRASTA
-275 DGHESSIISGPEYD
+275 DDHETSIISGPEYD
-289 TFFPVPPGVETHSS
+289 TFFPVPPGIETHSS
-303 LSRRHSQNA
+303 LSRRHSHNA
-312 PQQHNGQM
+312 PQQHTVQM

-335 YHRAREPI
+335 YHRAKEPI

-473 LRSSNEPSDLKLII
+473 LRSSHEPSDLKLII

-503 PLGDVDGRNDIDI
+503 PLGDVDGRNDLDI

-533 ELWARITESSSQQ
+533 ELWARIAESSSQQ

-605 GKTMKAF
+605 GKTLKAL

-627 TVPPAIRR
+627 TIPPVVRR
-635 VGPAA
+635 VGPSA
-640 PSAQANEKPPHL
+640 PSAQVNEKAPHL
-652 KQGHERSGSF
+652 KQSHERSGSF

-685 MAFPFSG
+685 MTFPFSG
-692 SLIRGNVLPPA
+692 SLIRGSVLPPA

-709 LAHQKSTSSLPKHA
+709 LAHQKSTSSLPRHA

-814 DITDMFERAMTQE
+814 DITEMFERAMTQE
-827 SRQMTRPLSSIGV
+827 SRQMTRPLSSITV
-840 ASGNEREQP
+840 AHGNEREQP
-849 SPDPRQLSGTPEREA
+849 SPDPRQLLGSPEREA
-864 LQRGHSEM
+864 LRRGHSEM
-872 TNGSQSIVIV
+872 TNGSQSIVIM

-888 PPVPSLPEEFRNM
+888 PPVPRLPQEFQNL
-901 PSGEPSR
+901 PGGEPPSDY
-908 EFSRP
+908 SRP
-913 LFSMTDLN
+913 PFSMADLN

-930 PLVTTQP
+930 PLVATQP
-937 PEREIRND
+937 SERESQNGNQ
-945 DHTASSVLLP
+945 TAYSVLLP
-955 PFTIPALPSSP
+955 PFTIPTLPSSP
-966 TEHRSSRISER
+966 PEHQN
-977 ISRVGPSDQP
+977 SRVSESNSLIGPSHQA
-987 RPSMATGKSYVS
+987 RPSIATGKSYVS

-1030 ATTASDSPPT
+1030 TATALDSPPT
-1040 SSKEQFDQPAGRML
+1040 SSKGQFDQPAERML

-1065 HNVHEMEPIPRP
+1065 QNVHEMEPMPRP

-1092 SGAHLK
+1092 SGAFLN
-1098 RTAKNPQ
+1098 RTARNSQPP
-1105 QSLPAPAQS
+1105 LPPPAQT
-1114 APVVAEKAISL
+1114 APVVTQKTISL

-1144 EFARIPDDEG
+1144 EFARIPDGEG

-1164 EGKFRKSPVGSSGKP
+1164 EGKFRKSPVGSSGGP
-1179 SNTDTATMVNMGAK
+1179 SNAGAATMMSTGTK
-1193 EQYAQQSRSPK
+1193 EQYTQQSRRSPK
-1204 PQNKEHE
+1204 PQNEEHGI
-1211 LPRVDAML
+1211 PSVDAML
-1219 TPPATATSAGPSGQP
+1219 TPPRTATSAGPSGQ
-1234 RTAGT
+1234 AGT

-1264 LERGLNKKAR
+1264 LERGLNQKTR
-1274 QTAQTGSDQSNVT
+1274 ETAQTTSEHSNVT

-1292 FSPSQPNGGFPRND
+1292 FSPGQPSGEFPRND
-1306 QAEELSLAADN
+1306 QAEESSLTAE
-1317 DDVGSYEAFRRG
+1317 DDELGSYEAFRRA

-1335 PSCTTDSFLLDDD
+1335 PTCTTDSFLLDED
-1348 ESLSDLSSEL
+1348 EFLSDLSSEL
-1358 SDEFEA
+1358 SDDPEA
-1364 PNEALEEA
+1364 LNEALDEA

-1405 AMAITSEINRIQEQ
+1405 AMAITSEANRIQEQ

-1430 SRITEPGKSRSPGEV
+1430 SRTTDPGKSRSPGEV

-1479 QLTIIERDGLNE
+1479 QLTLIERDGLNE

-1503 HSSTQTLNWVEYL
+1503 NSSTQTLNWVEYL

-1545 QNIEERALAIIK
+1545 QNVEERALAIIK

-1596 PASEKAML
+1596 PAAEKAML

-1618 NLRQDMEKANLD
+1618 NLRQDMETANLD

-1636 VPLYIHDLTYNA
+1636 V
-1648 QKPSVVASTRDSEP
+1648 R
-1662 LINFER
+1662 
-1668 FRTAATIVKSLLR
+1668 
-1681 LIDASAKY
+1681 
-1689 DFRPVEGALERC
+1689 RC
-1701 LWMAS
+1701 IFLVFH
-1706 LSDDMIRIKSRDIE
+1706 
-1720 P
+1720 PCFV

>member
-1 MAPAAMLQTPSVG
+1 
-14 AGRPASPPKRGWTE
+14 
-28 ERPEIPSILVG
+28 
-39 RGQENASTARHNL
+39 
-52 EQGMDSERKSSDDT
+52 
-66 RTRGRQNSLK
+66 
-76 RTKNS
+76 
-81 TDVLRQRSLKRDGKG
+81 
-96 GVVDSNPATREG
+96 
-108 RQFTVANVGNNGKI
+108 
-122 YLRPITRTTP
+122 
-132 KSPMPSSAYP
+132 
-142 VARPPKGYG
+142 
-151 HDTDVESSTE
+151 
-161 KKHWS
+161 
-166 DTQASRTPIRPRRTN
+166 
-181 SIDRGTQRSNSMSVR
+181 MSVR
-196 SVKLSRSGSVSTI
+196 SAKISRSGSVSTI
-209 GAGNNLEN
+209 GAGNSLEN
-217 AQINIVINQTDPAP
+217 AHVKVVINQADPTP
-231 RYPGEKIMP
+231 RYPGEKILP

-275 DGHESSIISGPEYD
+275 EDHESSIISGPEYD
-289 TFFPVPPGVETHSS
+289 TLFPVPPGVETHSS
-303 LSRRHSQNA
+303 LSRRRSHNT
-312 PQQHNGQM
+312 PQQNTVQM
-320 TPAAA
+320 SPAAA

-343 IPAIYDSIAANPDD
+343 VPAIYDSIAANPDD

-436 AAIRHWVLNYFPYDF
+436 AAVRHWVLNYFPYDF

-460 FCQHLNTLTHQVR
+460 FCQHLNSLTHQVR
-473 LRSSNEPSDLKLII
+473 QRSSHEPSDLKLII

-493 NGRCALYWDN
+493 NGRCALYWDH
-503 PLGDVDGRNDIDI
+503 PLGDVDGRNDLDI
-516 SPGGIVGS
+516 SAGGIVGS

-533 ELWARITESSSQQ
+533 ELWARIAESSSQQ

-591 LSEQSIQAMSCSIP
+591 LSEQSIQAVSCSIP
-605 GKTMKAF
+605 GKTLKAF
-612 ATQSQRNVGPHPIPT
+612 ATQSPRNVGPHPIPT
-627 TVPPAIRR
+627 TIPPAIRR
-635 VGPAA
+635 IGPAA
-640 PSAQANEKPPHL
+640 LSAQANEKPPLL

-685 MAFPFSG
+685 MTFPFSG
-692 SLIRGNVLPPA
+692 SLIRGSVLPPA

-709 LAHQKSTSSLPKHA
+709 VAHQKSTSSLPKHG
-723 NYVDG
+723 NYVDR

-827 SRQMTRPLSSIGV
+827 PRQMTRPLSSIVV
-840 ASGNEREQP
+840 AFGNEREQP
-849 SPDPRQLSGTPEREA
+849 SPDPRQLSAGTPEREA

-872 TNGSQSIVIV
+872 TNGSQSIVIM
-882 DDTAME
+882 DDTAMK
-888 PPVPSLPEEFRNM
+888 PPVPSLPQEFQHL
-901 PSGEPSR
+901 PGVGPSR
-908 EFSRP
+908 GFSHP
-913 LFSMTDLN
+913 PFSMTDLS
-921 TPPLPAAFE
+921 TPPLPTAFA
-930 PLVTTQP
+930 PLVATQP
-937 PEREIRND
+937 PELDSQNN

-955 PFTIPALPSSP
+955 PFTIPVSPSSP
-966 TEHRSSRISER
+966 PEHQGLRLSHR
-977 ISRVGPSDQP
+977 ISRVGPSHQS
-987 RPSMATGKSYVS
+987 RPSIATGKSYIS

-1004 SGPKS
+1004 SGPIS

-1016 QSGMRTSGPDRSVE
+1016 QSGMRTSGPDRSVK
-1030 ATTASDSPPT
+1030 ATTALDSPPT
-1040 SSKEQFDQPAGRML
+1040 SSKGQSDQPAGRML

-1065 HNVHEMEPIPRP
+1065 ENVHDMEPISRP

-1092 SGAHLK
+1092 SGAYLK
-1098 RTAKNPQ
+1098 RIAKNSQPF
-1105 QSLPAPAQS
+1105 LPAPAQT
-1114 APVVAEKAISL
+1114 APVLAEKAISL

-1164 EGKFRKSPVGSSGKP
+1164 EGTFRKSPVGFSGGPSSAGIV
-1179 SNTDTATMVNMGAK
+1179 TMVNTETK
-1193 EQYAQQSRSPK
+1193 EQHTQRSRSPRL
-1204 PQNKEHE
+1204 QNQEHG
-1211 LPRVDAML
+1211 LPLVDAMV
-1219 TPPATATSAGPSGQP
+1219 TPPGMATSAGPSGQS
-1234 RTAGT
+1234 RTSGT
-1239 RNDHRDTMARSLYA
+1239 RNDHRDTEARSLYA

-1264 LERGLNKKAR
+1264 LERGLNQKAR
-1274 QTAQTGSDQSNVT
+1274 QTAQTTSDQSNVT

-1292 FSPSQPNGGFPRND
+1292 FSPSQPDGKFPRND
-1306 QAEELSLAADN
+1306 HAEESSLAAED
-1317 DDVGSYEAFRRG
+1317 DDVGSYEAFRAK
-1329 RYRSSM
+1329 YRSSM
-1335 PSCTTDSFLLDDD
+1335 PTCTTDSFLLDED
-1348 ESLSDLSSEL
+1348 EFLSDLSSEL
-1358 SDEFEA
+1358 SDDSEA
-1364 PNEALEEA
+1364 LNEALEEA
-1372 YGSSARF
+1372 YGSSARQL
-1379 MHGGML
+1379 HDGML

-1405 AMAITSEINRIQEQ
+1405 AMAITSETNRIQEQ

-1430 SRITEPGKSRSPGEV
+1430 SRITDPGKSRSPGEV

-1503 HSSTQTLNWVEYL
+1503 HASTQTLNWVEYL

-1534 VKWTLSEIVLT
+1534 VKWSLSEIVLT
-1545 QNIEERALAIIK
+1545 QNVEERALAIIK

-1596 PASEKAML
+1596 PAAEKAML

-1618 NLRQDMEKANLD
+1618 NLRQDMEAANLD

-1636 VPLYIHDLTYNA
+1636 VRKCSTLAFPPLLCLIVYAALYIHDLTYNA

>member
-1 MAPAAMLQTPSVG
+1 MYYLQALFFKIGQYQCTERVLT
-14 AGRPASPPKRGWTE
+14 RPT
-28 ERPEIPSILVG
+28 
-39 RGQENASTARHNL
+39 
-52 EQGMDSERKSSDDT
+52 
-66 RTRGRQNSLK
+66 
-76 RTKNS
+76 
-81 TDVLRQRSLKRDGKG
+81 
-96 GVVDSNPATREG
+96 
-108 RQFTVANVGNNGKI
+108 
-122 YLRPITRTTP
+122 TRTTQ
-132 KSPMPSSAYP
+132 KSPVSPTAYP
-142 VARPPKGYG
+142 VATPPKSYG
-151 HDTDVESSTE
+151 HDANLESLTE
-161 KKHWS
+161 KKRWS
-166 DTQASRTPIRPRRTN
+166 DTQASRTPTVSRRAT

-196 SVKLSRSGSVSTI
+196 SVRLSRSGSVSTI
-209 GAGNNLEN
+209 GGGNNLDN
-217 AQINIVINQTDPAP
+217 VQFKVVINQTDPTF
-231 RYPGEKIMP
+231 RYPGEKILP

-275 DGHESSIISGPEYD
+275 DTPEPSIISGPEYD
-289 TFFPVPPGVETHSS
+289 TLFPVPPGVDTHSS
-303 LSRRHSQNA
+303 VSRRHSHSVAQQPNA
-312 PQQHNGQM
+312 QM

-343 IPAIYDSIAANPDD
+343 VPAIYDSIAANPDD

-460 FCQHLNTLTHQVR
+460 FCQHLNALTHQVR
-473 LRSSNEPSDLKLII
+473 LRSSHEPSDLKLII

-503 PLGDVDGRNDIDI
+503 PLGDIDGRNDLDI

-533 ELWARITESSSQQ
+533 ELWARIAESSSQQ

-567 DQGKAKSDR
+567 DQGKANPER

-584 SLPMSTP
+584 SMPMSAP

-605 GKTMKAF
+605 GKTLKAY
-612 ATQSQRNVGPHPIPT
+612 ATQSQRSGPHPIPT
-627 TVPPAIRR
+627 TIPSAVRR

-652 KQGHERSGSF
+652 KQSHERSGSF

-670 TSLPLQPEHSTEQAV
+670 TSLPLQPEHTTEQAV
-685 MAFPFSG
+685 MTFPFTG
-692 SLIRGNVLPPA
+692 SLIRGSVLPPA
-703 SPFIDN
+703 TPFIDN

-723 NYVDG
+723 PYVDG

-773 MVEMKDSTLPMHI
+773 MVEMQDSTLPMHI
-786 AYKIEGFGDQH
+786 AYKIEGFGDRH

-827 SRQMTRPLSSIGV
+827 PRQLTRPLSSIIGV
-840 ASGNEREQP
+840 APCNEREQP
-849 SPDPRQLSGTPEREA
+849 SPEPRQLSSTPEREA
-864 LQRGHSEM
+864 LKRGHSEM

-882 DDTAME
+882 DDTAMG
-888 PPVPSLPEEFRNM
+888 PPVPSLPQEFQNLR
-901 PSGEPSR
+901 GTEASR
-908 EFSRP
+908 AFSRP
-913 LFSMTDLN
+913 PFSMTN
-921 TPPLPAAFE
+921 IGTPPLPAAFE
-930 PLVTTQP
+930 PLVATQP
-937 PEREIRND
+937 PERGMNSE
-945 DHTASSVLLP
+945 DHTPSSVLLP
-955 PFTIPALPSSP
+955 PFTIPALPTP
-966 TEHRSSRISER
+966 PPAIQNSRIISEH
-977 ISRVGPSDQP
+977 ISRVEPSKQS
-987 RPSMATGKSYVS
+987 RPSITTGRSYVS

-1004 SGPKS
+1004 SGPGS
-1009 LRKYASY
+1009 LRKYVSY
-1016 QSGMRTSGPDRSVE
+1016 QSGMRTSGPSRSVE
-1030 ATTASDSPPT
+1030 ATTASDLPVT
-1040 SSKEQFDQPAGRML
+1040 EFDQPAGRML

-1065 HNVHEMEPIPRP
+1065 QNVHEMEPIPRP
-1077 KSTGSITTFTDSMHS
+1077 KSTGSIATFTDSMRS
-1092 SGAHLK
+1092 SGAFLT
-1098 RTAKNPQ
+1098 RVPKNSQPPP
-1105 QSLPAPAQS
+1105 PAPAQN
-1114 APVVAEKAISL
+1114 APVVADRAISL

-1164 EGKFRKSPVGSSGKP
+1164 EGKFRKSPVGSSGGP
-1179 SNTDTATMVNMGAK
+1179 SNAGITTLAPTETK
-1193 EQYAQQSRSPK
+1193 EQHNQQSRSPK
-1204 PQNKEHE
+1204 PQNKGHE
-1211 LPRVDAML
+1211 FSPLEAMP
-1219 TPPATATSAGPSGQP
+1219 TPPETAPNAGLSGQS
-1234 RTAGT
+1234 RTTGT
-1239 RNDHRDTMARSLYA
+1239 RKDQRDTIARSLYA

-1264 LERGLNKKAR
+1264 LERGDTHKAR
-1274 QTAQTGSDQSNVT
+1274 QTAQTASDQSNVT

-1292 FSPSQPNGGFPRND
+1292 FSPSHPNGEFPRND
-1306 QAEELSLAADN
+1306 KAEASSLAAD
-1317 DDVGSYEAFRRG
+1317 DDDEGSYVAFRRG
-1329 RYRSSM
+1329 RGRSSM
-1335 PSCTTDSFLLDDD
+1335 PTCTTDSFLLDDD
-1348 ESLSDLSSEL
+1348 ESLSDFSSEL
-1358 SDEFEA
+1358 SDDFER
-1364 PNEALEEA
+1364 PNEALEDA
-1372 YGSSARF
+1372 YGSSARL

-1405 AMAITSEINRIQEQ
+1405 AVAITSETNRFQEQ

-1430 SRITEPGKSRSPGEV
+1430 SRITDPGKTRSPGEV
-1445 DGSVL
+1445 DESVL

-1459 FPPRR
+1459 FPTRR

-1479 QLTIIERDGLNE
+1479 QLTIVERDGLNE

-1503 HSSTQTLNWVEYL
+1503 NAPSQTLNWVEYL

-1527 TARFNII
+1527 SARFNLI
-1534 VKWTLSEIVLT
+1534 VKWALSEIVLT
-1545 QNIEERALAIIK
+1545 QNVEERALAIIK

-1596 PASEKAML
+1596 PAAEKAML

-1618 NLRQDMEKANLD
+1618 NLRQDMETANLD

-1636 VPLYIHDLTYNA
+1636 VRKCFLLGLPPLLHLTLYAALYIHDLTYNA

-1689 DFRPVEGALERC
+1689 NFRPVEGALERC

>member
-1 MAPAAMLQTPSVG
+1 M
-14 AGRPASPPKRGWTE
+14 SPT
-28 ERPEIPSILVG
+28 
-39 RGQENASTARHNL
+39 
-52 EQGMDSERKSSDDT
+52 
-66 RTRGRQNSLK
+66 
-76 RTKNS
+76 
-81 TDVLRQRSLKRDGKG
+81 
-96 GVVDSNPATREG
+96 
-108 RQFTVANVGNNGKI
+108 
-122 YLRPITRTTP
+122 
-132 KSPMPSSAYP
+132 AYP
-142 VARPPKGYG
+142 LATPPNGYG
-151 HDTDVESSTE
+151 QDANIESSTE
-161 KKHWS
+161 KKRWS
-166 DTQASRTPIRPRRTN
+166 DTQASRTPTRSRRAT
-181 SIDRGTQRSNSMSVR
+181 SIDRATQRSNSMSVR

-209 GAGNNLEN
+209 GGGNNLEN
-217 AQINIVINQTDPAP
+217 PQVKVVIHQTDPAR
-231 RYPGEKIMP
+231 RYPGEKVLP

-275 DGHESSIISGPEYD
+275 DDREPSIISGPEFD
-289 TFFPVPPGVETHSS
+289 TLFPVPPGVDTHSS
-303 LSRRHSQNA
+303 VSRRHSHNP
-312 PQQHNGQM
+312 PQQPTAHM
-320 TPAAA
+320 SPAAA

-343 IPAIYDSIAANPDD
+343 VPAIYDSIAANPDD

-460 FCQHLNTLTHQVR
+460 FCQHLNALTHQVR
-473 LRSSNEPSDLKLII
+473 LRSSHEPSDLKLII

-503 PLGDVDGRNDIDI
+503 AFGDVDGRNDLDI

-533 ELWARITESSSQQ
+533 ELWARIAESSSQQ

-567 DQGKAKSDR
+567 DQGKANPER

-584 SLPMSTP
+584 SIPMSTP

-605 GKTMKAF
+605 GKTLKAF

-627 TVPPAIRR
+627 TIPPAVRR

-640 PSAQANEKPPHL
+640 PSAQANEKPSHL
-652 KQGHERSGSF
+652 KPSHERSGSF

-670 TSLPLQPEHSTEQAV
+670 TSLPLQPEYTTEQAV
-685 MAFPFSG
+685 MTFPFTG
-692 SLIRGNVLPPA
+692 SLIRGSVLPPA

-723 NYVDG
+723 NYIDG

-762 PTPTLLSTAPF
+762 PTPTLLSTTPF
-773 MVEMKDSTLPMHI
+773 MVEMQDSTLPMHI
-786 AYKIEGFGDQH
+786 AYKIEGFGDPH
-797 HQLEALKNN
+797 RQLEALKNN

-827 SRQMTRPLSSIGV
+827 PRQMTRPLSSIGV
-840 ASGNEREQP
+840 AFADECEHLSA
-849 SPDPRQLSGTPEREA
+849 DPRQLSDAPGREA
-864 LQRGHSEM
+864 LKRGHSEM

-888 PPVPSLPEEFRNM
+888 PPVPSVPQEFQNLQGIEM
-901 PSGEPSR
+901 PGA
-908 EFSRP
+908 FSRP
-913 LFSMTDLN
+913 PFSVTN
-921 TPPLPAAFE
+921 VSTPPLPAAFE
-930 PLVTTQP
+930 PLVATQP
-937 PEREIRND
+937 PERGIHSD
-945 DHTASSVLLP
+945 DQTPSSVLLP

-966 TEHRSSRISER
+966 PENQGSRISER
-977 ISRVGPSDQP
+977 NNRVELSHQP
-987 RPSMATGKSYVS
+987 RPSIATGRSYVS

-1004 SGPKS
+1004 SGHRS

-1016 QSGMRTSGPDRSVE
+1016 QSGMRTSGPSRSAE
-1030 ATTASDSPPT
+1030 AATVSDSPAT
-1040 SSKEQFDQPAGRML
+1040 SLTGQFDQPAGRML

-1065 HNVHEMEPIPRP
+1065 QSVHEMEPIPRP
-1077 KSTGSITTFTDSMHS
+1077 KSTGSIATFTDSIYS
-1092 SGAHLK
+1092 SGACLT
-1098 RTAKNPQ
+1098 RVPKNSQPPP
-1105 QSLPAPAQS
+1105 PAPAQT
-1114 APVVAEKAISL
+1114 APVVAERPISL

-1164 EGKFRKSPVGSSGKP
+1164 EGKFRKSPVGSSGGP
-1179 SNTDTATMVNMGAK
+1179 SNAGVATVASTATK
-1193 EQYAQQSRSPK
+1193 EQYAQQSRSLK
-1204 PQNKEHE
+1204 LQNKEHK
-1211 LPRVDAML
+1211 LPSADAIL
-1219 TPPATATSAGPSGQP
+1219 TPPGTATSAGLSGQS
-1234 RTAGT
+1234 RTTGT
-1239 RNDHRDTMARSLYA
+1239 RNDHRDTIARSLYA

-1264 LERGLNKKAR
+1264 LERGPTQQAG
-1274 QTAQTGSDQSNVT
+1274 QTAHTASDRSNVT
-1287 VPRPL
+1287 IPRPL
-1292 FSPSQPNGGFPRND
+1292 FSPSQPNGEFPKND
-1306 QAEELSLAADN
+1306 EADESSLGAED

-1329 RYRSSM
+1329 RGRSSM
-1335 PSCTTDSFLLDDD
+1335 PTCTTDSFLLDDD
-1348 ESLSDLSSEL
+1348 ESLSDFSSEL
-1358 SDEFEA
+1358 SDDSEG

-1372 YGSSARF
+1372 YGSSARL

-1385 PPNVGYAQGYLPS
+1385 PPTVGYAQGYLPS

-1405 AMAITSEINRIQEQ
+1405 AIAITSETNRFQEQ

-1430 SRITEPGKSRSPGEV
+1430 SRITDPGKSRSPGEV

-1459 FPPRR
+1459 FPTRR

-1479 QLTIIERDGLNE
+1479 QLTIVERDGLNE

-1503 HSSTQTLNWVEYL
+1503 NGATETLNWVEYL

-1527 TARFNII
+1527 TARFNLI
-1534 VKWTLSEIVLT
+1534 VKWALSEIVLT
-1545 QNIEERALAIIK
+1545 QNVEERALAIIK
-1557 YIHIAQHARKYH
+1557 YIHIAHHARKYH
-1569 NYATVLQITIALT
+1569 NYATVLQIIIALT

-1587 RLTRTWDLV
+1587 RLTRTWDRV
-1596 PASEKAML
+1596 PAAEKAML
-1604 KEMETLATPIKNFH
+1604 KEMEALATPIKNFH
-1618 NLRQDMEKANLD
+1618 NLRQDMESANLD

-1636 VPLYIHDLTYNA
+1636 VRKCSILDLSPLLYLTA
-1648 QKPSVVASTRDSEP
+1648 FASTLHPRP
-1662 LINFER
+1662 YIQC
-1668 FRTAATIVKSLLR
+1668 AKTI
-1681 LIDASAKY
+1681 
-1689 DFRPVEGALERC
+1689 C
-1701 LWMAS
+1701 CC
-1706 LSDDMIRIKSRDIE
+1706 
-1720 P
+1720 

>member
-1 MAPAAMLQTPSVG
+1 ML
-14 AGRPASPPKRGWTE
+14 ARPT
-28 ERPEIPSILVG
+28 
-39 RGQENASTARHNL
+39 
-52 EQGMDSERKSSDDT
+52 
-66 RTRGRQNSLK
+66 
-76 RTKNS
+76 
-81 TDVLRQRSLKRDGKG
+81 
-96 GVVDSNPATREG
+96 
-108 RQFTVANVGNNGKI
+108 
-122 YLRPITRTTP
+122 TRTTQ
-132 KSPMPSSAYP
+132 KSPMSPTAYPLATPPNGYGQDANIESSA
-142 VARPPKGYG
+142 
-151 HDTDVESSTE
+151 E
-161 KKHWS
+161 KKRWS
-166 DTQASRTPIRPRRTN
+166 DTQASRTPTRSRRAT
-181 SIDRGTQRSNSMSVR
+181 SIDRATQRSNSMSVR
-196 SVKLSRSGSVSTI
+196 SAKLSRSGSVSTI
-209 GAGNNLEN
+209 GGGNNLEN
-217 AQINIVINQTDPAP
+217 AQVKVVIHQTDSAR
-231 RYPGEKIMP
+231 RYPGEKILP

-275 DGHESSIISGPEYD
+275 DDREPSIISGPEFD
-289 TFFPVPPGVETHSS
+289 TLFPVPPGVDTHS
-303 LSRRHSQNA
+303 LVSRRHSHNP
-312 PQQHNGQM
+312 PQQPTAHM

-343 IPAIYDSIAANPDD
+343 VPAIYDSIAANPDD

-460 FCQHLNTLTHQVR
+460 FCQHLNALTHQVR
-473 LRSSNEPSDLKLII
+473 LRSSHEPSDLKLII

-503 PLGDVDGRNDIDI
+503 TFGDVDGRNDLDI

-533 ELWARITESSSQQ
+533 ELWARIAESSSQQ

-567 DQGKAKSDR
+567 DQGKANPER

-584 SLPMSTP
+584 SIPMSTP

-605 GKTMKAF
+605 GKTLKAF
-612 ATQSQRNVGPHPIPT
+612 ATQSPRNVGPHPIPT
-627 TVPPAIRR
+627 TIPPAVRR

-640 PSAQANEKPPHL
+640 PSAQANEKQSHL
-652 KQGHERSGSF
+652 KPSHERSGSF

-670 TSLPLQPEHSTEQAV
+670 TSLPLQPEYTTEQAV
-685 MAFPFSG
+685 MTFPFTG
-692 SLIRGNVLPPA
+692 SLIRGSVLPPA

-723 NYVDG
+723 NYIDG

-762 PTPTLLSTAPF
+762 PTPTLLSTTPF
-773 MVEMKDSTLPMHI
+773 MVEMQDSTLPMHI
-786 AYKIEGFGDQH
+786 AYKIEGFGDPH
-797 HQLEALKNN
+797 RQLEALKNN

-827 SRQMTRPLSSIGV
+827 PRQMTRPLSSIGV
-840 ASGNEREQP
+840 AFADECEQP
-849 SPDPRQLSGTPEREA
+849 SPDTRQLSDAPGREA
-864 LQRGHSEM
+864 LKRGHSEM

-888 PPVPSLPEEFRNM
+888 PPVPSVPQEFQNLQGIEM
-901 PSGEPSR
+901 PGA
-908 EFSRP
+908 FSRP
-913 LFSMTDLN
+913 PFSVTN
-921 TPPLPAAFE
+921 VSTPPLPAAFE
-930 PLVTTQP
+930 PLVATQP
-937 PEREIRND
+937 PERGSHSD
-945 DHTASSVLLP
+945 DQTPSSVLLP

-966 TEHRSSRISER
+966 PENQGSRISER
-977 ISRVGPSDQP
+977 NNRVELSHQS
-987 RPSMATGKSYVS
+987 RPSIATGRSYVS

-1004 SGPKS
+1004 SGHRS

-1016 QSGMRTSGPDRSVE
+1016 QSGMRTSGPSRSAE
-1030 ATTASDSPPT
+1030 AATVSDSPAT
-1040 SSKEQFDQPAGRML
+1040 SLTGQFDQPAGRML

-1065 HNVHEMEPIPRP
+1065 QNVHEMESIPRP
-1077 KSTGSITTFTDSMHS
+1077 KSTGSIVTFTDSMYS
-1092 SGAHLK
+1092 SGACLT
-1098 RTAKNPQ
+1098 RVPKNSQPHP
-1105 QSLPAPAQS
+1105 PALAQT
-1114 APVVAEKAISL
+1114 APVVAERPISL

-1164 EGKFRKSPVGSSGKP
+1164 EGKFRKSPVGSSGRP
-1179 SNTDTATMVNMGAK
+1179 SNAGVATAASTATK
-1193 EQYAQQSRSPK
+1193 EQYTQQPRSLK
-1204 PQNKEHE
+1204 LQNKEHK
-1211 LPRVDAML
+1211 LPSADTML
-1219 TPPATATSAGPSGQP
+1219 TSSGTATSAELSGQS
-1234 RTAGT
+1234 RTTGT
-1239 RNDHRDTMARSLYA
+1239 RNDHRDTIARSLYA

-1264 LERGLNKKAR
+1264 LERGPTQKAG
-1274 QTAQTGSDQSNVT
+1274 QTAHTVSDRSNVT
-1287 VPRPL
+1287 IPRPL
-1292 FSPSQPNGGFPRND
+1292 FSPSRTNGEFPKND
-1306 QAEELSLAADN
+1306 EAEESSLGAED

-1329 RYRSSM
+1329 RGRSSM
-1335 PSCTTDSFLLDDD
+1335 PTCTTDSFLLDDD
-1348 ESLSDLSSEL
+1348 ESLSDFSSEL
-1358 SDEFEA
+1358 SDDDEG

-1372 YGSSARF
+1372 YGSSARL

-1385 PPNVGYAQGYLPS
+1385 PPSVGYAQGYLPS

-1405 AMAITSEINRIQEQ
+1405 AIAITSETNRFQEQ
-1419 RKPPTPEPSPV
+1419 RKPPTPESSPV
-1430 SRITEPGKSRSPGEV
+1430 SRITDPGKSRSPGEV

-1459 FPPRR
+1459 FPTRR

-1479 QLTIIERDGLNE
+1479 QLTIVERDGLNE

-1503 HSSTQTLNWVEYL
+1503 NGATETLNWVEYL

-1527 TARFNII
+1527 TARFNLI
-1534 VKWTLSEIVLT
+1534 VKWALSEIVLT
-1545 QNIEERALAIIK
+1545 QNVEERALAIIK
-1557 YIHIAQHARKYH
+1557 YIHIAHHARKYH
-1569 NYATVLQITIALT
+1569 NYATVLQIIIALT

-1587 RLTRTWDLV
+1587 RLSRTWDRV
-1596 PASEKAML
+1596 PAAEKAML

-1618 NLRQDMEKANLD
+1618 NLRQDMESANLD

-1636 VPLYIHDLTYNA
+1636 VRKCSILDLSPLLYLTAFAALYIHDLTYNA

-1689 DFRPVEGALERC
+1689 NFRPVEGALERC
-1701 LWMAS
+1701 LWMAR

>member
-1 MAPAAMLQTPSVG
+1 MQCLRA
-14 AGRPASPPKRGWTE
+14 RF
-28 ERPEIPSILVG
+28 SII
-39 RGQENASTARHNL
+39 GQCQCI
-52 EQGMDSERKSSDDT
+52 EQK
-66 RTRGRQNSLK
+66 
-76 RTKNS
+76 
-81 TDVLRQRSLKRDGKG
+81 
-96 GVVDSNPATREG
+96 P
-108 RQFTVANVGNNGKI
+108 
-122 YLRPITRTTP
+122 LRPTTRTTP
-132 KSPMPSSAYP
+132 KSPMSHAAYP
-142 VARPPKGYG
+142 AATPPDAYG
-151 HDTDVESSTE
+151 HDANLESSTE
-161 KKHWS
+161 KKRWS
-166 DTQASRTPIRPRRTN
+166 DTQASRTPTRSRRAT
-181 SIDRGTQRSNSMSVR
+181 SIDRATQRSNSMSVR
-196 SVKLSRSGSVSTI
+196 SVTMSRSGSISTI
-209 GAGNNLEN
+209 GGGNTLEY
-217 AQINIVINQTDPAP
+217 AQVKVVINQADPTI
-231 RYPGEKIMP
+231 RYPGEKILP

-275 DGHESSIISGPEYD
+275 DDPEPSIIPGPEYD
-289 TFFPVPPGVETHSS
+289 TLFPVPPGVDTHSS
-303 LSRRHSQNA
+303 PSRRHSHNP
-312 PQQHNGQM
+312 PQQSTAQIP
-320 TPAAA
+320 PAAA

-343 IPAIYDSIAANPDD
+343 VPAIYDSIAANPDD

-404 STHDLLDYLLTRFE
+404 SPHDLLDYLLTRFE

-451 VVDRDLRVK
+451 VMDRDLRVK

-473 LRSSNEPSDLKLII
+473 LRSSHEPSDLKLII

-503 PLGDVDGRNDIDI
+503 QLGDIDGRNDLDI
-516 SPGGIVGS
+516 TPGGIVGS

-533 ELWARITESSSQQ
+533 ELWARIAESSSQQ

-567 DQGKAKSDR
+567 DQGKANPER

-584 SLPMSTP
+584 SIPMSTP

-605 GKTMKAF
+605 GKTKAF

-627 TVPPAIRR
+627 TIPTTVRR

-640 PSAQANEKPPHL
+640 SSAQANEKPPHL
-652 KQGHERSGSF
+652 KQSHERSGSF

-670 TSLPLQPEHSTEQAV
+670 TSLPLQPEHTTEQAV
-685 MAFPFSG
+685 MTFPFTG
-692 SLIRGNVLPPA
+692 SLIRGSVLPPA
-703 SPFIDN
+703 TPFIDN
-709 LAHQKSTSSLPKHA
+709 LAHQKSTSSLPKHTH
-723 NYVDG
+723 YVDG

-762 PTPTLLSTAPF
+762 PTPTLLTTAPF
-773 MVEMKDSTLPMHI
+773 MVEMQESTLPMHI
-786 AYKIEGFGDQH
+786 AYKIEGFGDRH

-814 DITDMFERAMTQE
+814 DITEMFERAMTQE
-827 SRQMTRPLSSIGV
+827 PRQIMRPLSSIDI
-840 ASGNEREQP
+840 ASINECDQP
-849 SPDPRQLSGTPEREA
+849 SPDPRQLLVTPEREA
-864 LQRGHSEM
+864 LKRGHSEM

-882 DDTAME
+882 DDTAVE
-888 PPVPSLPEEFRNM
+888 PPVPRLPQEFQNLQ
-901 PSGEPSR
+901 GAEQSR
-908 EFSRP
+908 TFSQP
-913 LFSMTDLN
+913 PFSMTN
-921 TPPLPAAFE
+921 TSTPPLPAEFQ
-930 PLVTTQP
+930 PLVATQP
-937 PEREIRND
+937 PEREIHTD
-945 DHTASSVLLP
+945 DHTPSSVLLP
-955 PFTIPALPSSP
+955 PFTIPTIPSYQQAMQN
-966 TEHRSSRISER
+966 SRISQHDSR
-977 ISRVGPSDQP
+977 IEPSKQP
-987 RPSMATGKSYVS
+987 RPSIATGRSYVS

-1004 SGPKS
+1004 SGPRS

-1016 QSGMRTSGPDRSVE
+1016 QSGMRTSGPGRSVE
-1030 ATTASDSPPT
+1030 ATTASDAPVT
-1040 SSKEQFDQPAGRML
+1040 QFDQPAGRML

-1065 HNVHEMEPIPRP
+1065 QNVHDMEPIPRP
-1077 KSTGSITTFTDSMHS
+1077 KSTGSIATFTDSMRS
-1092 SGAHLK
+1092 SGAYLT
-1098 RTAKNPQ
+1098 RVPKNSQPPP
-1105 QSLPAPAQS
+1105 PAPAQN
-1114 APVVAEKAISL
+1114 APVVPERAISL

-1164 EGKFRKSPVGSSGKP
+1164 EGKFRKSPVGSSGRP
-1179 SNTDTATMVNMGAK
+1179 SNAGISALTSAGTKAQHT
-1193 EQYAQQSRSPK
+1193 QQSRSPK
-1204 PQNKEHE
+1204 PPNKEHE
-1211 LPRVDAML
+1211 PSPAEAMPT
-1219 TPPATATSAGPSGQP
+1219 TPGTATSAEYGGQS
-1234 RTAGT
+1234 RTTDT
-1239 RNDHRDTMARSLYA
+1239 RNGHRDTMARSLYA

-1264 LERGLNKKAR
+1264 VERGLSHKAR
-1274 QTAQTGSDQSNVT
+1274 QTAQTASDQSNVT
-1287 VPRPL
+1287 IPRPL
-1292 FSPSQPNGGFPRND
+1292 FSPSQPNGEFPRND
-1306 QAEELSLAADN
+1306 QAEESSLAPED
-1317 DDVGSYEAFRRG
+1317 DDVGSYAAFRRG
-1329 RYRSSM
+1329 RGRSSM
-1335 PSCTTDSFLLDDD
+1335 PTCTTDSFLLDDD
-1348 ESLSDLSSEL
+1348 ESLSDFSSEL
-1358 SDEFEA
+1358 SDDFEG
-1364 PNEALEEA
+1364 PNEALEDA
-1372 YGSSARF
+1372 YGSSARL

-1405 AMAITSEINRIQEQ
+1405 AIAITSENNRFQEQ
-1419 RKPPTPEPSPV
+1419 RKPPTPQPSPV
-1430 SRITEPGKSRSPGEV
+1430 SRITDPGKTRSPGEV
-1445 DGSVL
+1445 DESVL

-1459 FPPRR
+1459 FPTRR

-1479 QLTIIERDGLNE
+1479 QLTIVERDGLNE

-1503 HSSTQTLNWVEYL
+1503 NAPSQTLNWVEYL

-1527 TARFNII
+1527 SARFNLI
-1534 VKWTLSEIVLT
+1534 VKWALSEIVLT
-1545 QNIEERALAIIK
+1545 QNVEERALAIIK

-1596 PASEKAML
+1596 PAAEKAML
-1604 KEMETLATPIKNFH
+1604 KEMETLATPIKNFS
-1618 NLRQDMEKANLD
+1618 NLRQDMETANLD

-1636 VPLYIHDLTYNA
+1636 VRKCFTFTLLPLLYLTRYAALYIHDLTYNA

-1689 DFRPVEGALERC
+1689 NFRPVEGALERC

-1706 LSDDMIRIKSRDIE
+1706 LSDDMIRTKSRDIE

>member
-1 MAPAAMLQTPSVG
+1 M
-14 AGRPASPPKRGWTE
+14 SP
-28 ERPEIPSILVG
+28 
-39 RGQENASTARHNL
+39 
-52 EQGMDSERKSSDDT
+52 
-66 RTRGRQNSLK
+66 
-76 RTKNS
+76 
-81 TDVLRQRSLKRDGKG
+81 
-96 GVVDSNPATREG
+96 
-108 RQFTVANVGNNGKI
+108 
-122 YLRPITRTTP
+122 
-132 KSPMPSSAYP
+132 SAYG
-142 VARPPKGYG
+142 VATPLKEYG
-151 HDTDVESSTE
+151 RDTDLEGSTE
-161 KKHWS
+161 KKRWS
-166 DTQASRTPIRPRRTN
+166 DTQASRTPTRPRRTK

-209 GAGNNLEN
+209 GAGNDPEN
-217 AQINIVINQTDPAP
+217 ANVKVVISQTDPAP
-231 RYPGEKIMP
+231 RYPGEKILP

-262 FLHSQVYSRASTV
+262 FLHSKVYSRASTV
-275 DGHESSIISGPEYD
+275 DDHESAIIPGPEYD
-289 TFFPVPPGVETHSS
+289 TLFPVPPGVETHST
-303 LSRRHSQNA
+303 LSRRHSHSA
-312 PQQHNGQM
+312 PQQPIVQM

-357 PAIVRYAMSTREIS
+357 PAIVRYVMNTKEIS
-371 AASPARLIAQITS
+371 AASPARLIAQVTS
-384 KNFLDYELLSDFFLT
+384 KNFVDYELLSDFFLT
-399 VRAYL
+399 VRSYL

-418 WAVNRFD
+418 WAVNRFNE
-425 DDGRVIRVRAF
+425 DGRVIRVRAF

-473 LRSSNEPSDLKLII
+473 RRSSHEPSDLKLII

-503 PLGDVDGRNDIDI
+503 PYGDVDARNDRDI
-516 SPGGIVGS
+516 TPGGIVGS

-533 ELWARITESSSQQ
+533 ELWARIAESSSQQ
-546 VDQAKSVAA
+546 VDEAQSVAA

-567 DQGKAKSDR
+567 DQGKARSDR

-584 SLPMSTP
+584 SFPMSTP
-591 LSEQSIQAMSCSIP
+591 LSDQSIQAMSCSIP
-605 GKTMKAF
+605 GKTLKAF
-612 ATQSQRNVGPHPIPT
+612 ATQPQRNVGPHPTPT
-627 TVPPAIRR
+627 TIPPAVRR

-640 PSAQANEKPPHL
+640 PSAQANDKPPHL

-685 MAFPFSG
+685 MTFPFSG
-692 SLIRGNVLPPA
+692 SLIRGSVLPPA

-762 PTPTLLSTAPF
+762 TTPTLLSTAPF
-773 MVEMKDSTLPMHI
+773 IVEMKDSTLPMHI

-827 SRQMTRPLSSIGV
+827 SRQVMRPLSSIGI

-849 SPDPRQLSGTPEREA
+849 SPSPRQLPGTPEREA

-888 PPVPSLPEEFRNM
+888 PPVPRLPREYQNLL
-901 PSGEPSR
+901 SGEPSGK
-908 EFSRP
+908 FSHP
-913 LFSMTDLN
+913 PFPMTTVS
-921 TPPLPAAFE
+921 TPSLPVASE
-930 PLVTTQP
+930 PLIATQP
-937 PEREIRND
+937 PRHESQND

-955 PFTIPALPSSP
+955 PFTIPALPSP
-966 TEHRSSRISER
+966 LPGNQSSRISER
-977 ISRVGPSDQP
+977 ISPVGPSHQT
-987 RPSMATGKSYVS
+987 RPSIATGKSYVS

-1004 SGPKS
+1004 SGPNT

-1016 QSGMRTSGPDRSVE
+1016 QSGMRTSGPDRSIE

-1040 SSKEQFDQPAGRML
+1040 SSKGQFDQPAGRML

-1065 HNVHEMEPIPRP
+1065 QNVHDMEPIVRS

-1092 SGAHLK
+1092 SGAYLQ
-1098 RTAKNPQ
+1098 RTAKHPQ
-1105 QSLPAPAQS
+1105 PPLPAPAQT
-1114 APVVAEKAISL
+1114 APVVAQKAISL
-1125 MSSRPSQPDL
+1125 MSNRPSQPDL

-1164 EGKFRKSPVGSSGKP
+1164 EGKFRKSPVGSSGGP
-1179 SNTDTATMVNMGAK
+1179 SNTGPATMPDTGTK
-1193 EQYAQQSRSPK
+1193 EQYAQPSRSPQL
-1204 PQNKEHE
+1204 QNKEPE
-1211 LPRVDAML
+1211 LSPVDAKL
-1219 TPPATATSAGPSGQP
+1219 KLPGKTTSPALNGKP

-1239 RNDHRDTMARSLYA
+1239 RNNDRDTMARSLYA
-1253 ESEESYNSIPL
+1253 DSEESYNSIPL
-1264 LERGLNKKAR
+1264 LERGLNPKVG
-1274 QTAQTGSDQSNVT
+1274 QTAQTPSDQSNVT
-1287 VPRPL
+1287 IPRPL
-1292 FSPSQPNGGFPRND
+1292 FSPTHPTGEFPRNE
-1306 QAEELSLAADN
+1306 QAEESSLTADD
-1317 DDVGSYEAFRRG
+1317 DDVGSYEAFRRA

-1335 PSCTTDSFLLDDD
+1335 PTCTTDSFLLDED
-1348 ESLSDLSSEL
+1348 EFLSDLSSEL
-1358 SDEFEA
+1358 SDDSEE

-1372 YGSSARF
+1372 YGYSARS
-1379 MHGGML
+1379 MHGGVL

-1405 AMAITSEINRIQEQ
+1405 AMAITSETNRFQEQ

-1430 SRITEPGKSRSPGEV
+1430 SRIADPGKSRSPEEV

-1503 HSSTQTLNWVEYL
+1503 NVSTQTLNWVEYL

-1534 VKWTLSEIVLT
+1534 VKWALSEIVLT
-1545 QNIEERALAIIK
+1545 HNVEERALAIIK
-1557 YIHIAQHARKYH
+1557 FIHIGQHARKYH

-1596 PASEKAML
+1596 PAAEKGML
-1604 KEMETLATPIKNFH
+1604 KEMETLATPLKNFH
-1618 NLRQDMEKANLD
+1618 NLRQDMETANLD

-1636 VPLYIHDLTYNA
+1636 VRKFFLAPV
-1648 QKPSVVASTRDSEP
+1648 P
-1662 LINFER
+1662 R
-1668 FRTAATIVKSLLR
+1668 F
-1681 LIDASAKY
+1681 
-1689 DFRPVEGALERC
+1689 G
-1701 LWMAS
+1701 
-1706 LSDDMIRIKSRDIE
+1706 
-1720 P
+1720 

>member
-1 MAPAAMLQTPSVG
+1 
-14 AGRPASPPKRGWTE
+14 
-28 ERPEIPSILVG
+28 
-39 RGQENASTARHNL
+39 
-52 EQGMDSERKSSDDT
+52 
-66 RTRGRQNSLK
+66 
-76 RTKNS
+76 
-81 TDVLRQRSLKRDGKG
+81 
-96 GVVDSNPATREG
+96 
-108 RQFTVANVGNNGKI
+108 
-122 YLRPITRTTP
+122 
-132 KSPMPSSAYP
+132 
-142 VARPPKGYG
+142 
-151 HDTDVESSTE
+151 
-161 KKHWS
+161 
-166 DTQASRTPIRPRRTN
+166 
-181 SIDRGTQRSNSMSVR
+181 MSVR

-209 GAGNNLEN
+209 GAGNNVDSP
-217 AQINIVINQTDPAP
+217 QVKVIISQTDPAA
-231 RYPGEKIMP
+231 RYPGEKILP

-275 DGHESSIISGPEYD
+275 DDHASSIISGPEYD
-289 TFFPVPPGVETHSS
+289 TLFPVPPGVDTHST
-303 LSRRHSQNA
+303 LSRRHSHNP
-312 PQQHNGQM
+312 PQQPTTQM

-335 YHRAREPI
+335 YHRAREAI
-343 IPAIYDSIAANPDD
+343 TPAIYDSIAANPDD

-473 LRSSNEPSDLKLII
+473 LRSSHEPSDLKLII

-503 PLGDVDGRNDIDI
+503 PLRDIDGRHDLDI

-533 ELWARITESSSQQ
+533 ELWARIAESSSQQ

-567 DQGKAKSDR
+567 DQGKATSER
-576 GVSVTTSR
+576 GVSLTTSR
-584 SLPMSTP
+584 SFHMSTP

-605 GKTMKAF
+605 GKTLKAF
-612 ATQSQRNVGPHPIPT
+612 ATQSQRTVGPHPIPT
-627 TVPPAIRR
+627 TVPPAVRR

-652 KQGHERSGSF
+652 KQSHERSGSF

-670 TSLPLQPEHSTEQAV
+670 TSLPLQPDHPTEQAV
-685 MAFPFSG
+685 MTFPFSG
-692 SLIRGNVLPPA
+692 SLIRGSVLPPA

-709 LAHQKSTSSLPKHA
+709 LAHQKSTSTLPKHA

-728 LDGSKV
+728 IDGTKV

-741 GVKNLLGTIR
+741 GVKSLLGTIR
-751 RAIGSKQNSST
+751 RAIGSKQNSSA

-773 MVEMKDSTLPMHI
+773 MLEMKDSLPMHI

-827 SRQMTRPLSSIGV
+827 TRRMTRPLSSIIDF
-840 ASGNEREQP
+840 ASGHEVDPP
-849 SPDPRQLSGTPEREA
+849 SPDPGQLASTPEREA
-864 LQRGHSEM
+864 LKRGHSEM
-872 TNGSQSIVIV
+872 TNGSQSILIV

-888 PPVPSLPEEFRNM
+888 PPVPSLPQEFQNLQGFQ
-901 PSGEPSR
+901 SSR

-913 LFSMTDLN
+913 PFSTADLS
-921 TPPLPAAFE
+921 TPPLPAAFA
-930 PLVTTQP
+930 PLVPTQH
-937 PEREIRND
+937 PEHKSHND
-945 DHTASSVLLP
+945 DHTPSSVLLP
-955 PFTIPALPSSP
+955 PFTIPALPSS
-966 TEHRSSRISER
+966 TAETQSSRISER
-977 ISRVGPSDQP
+977 ISRVEPSHNQ
-987 RPSMATGKSYVS
+987 RPSIATGKSYMS

-1004 SGPKS
+1004 SGP

-1016 QSGMRTSGPDRSVE
+1016 QSGMRTSGPERNVE
-1030 ATTASDSPPT
+1030 ALTASNPRPISLNDQS
-1040 SSKEQFDQPAGRML
+1040 EQPAGRML

-1065 HNVHEMEPIPRP
+1065 QNVHDMEPIPRP
-1077 KSTGSITTFTDSMHS
+1077 KSTGSIATFADSMHS
-1092 SGAHLK
+1092 SGAYL
-1098 RTAKNPQ
+1098 RRVAKNSQPPQ
-1105 QSLPAPAQS
+1105 PAPAQA
-1114 APVVAEKAISL
+1114 APVVAERAISL

-1164 EGKFRKSPVGSSGKP
+1164 EGKFRKSPVGSSEGPQK
-1179 SNTDTATMVNMGAK
+1179 SGMAAMVSTGTK
-1193 EQYAQQSRSPK
+1193 EQYTEQSRSPK
-1204 PQNKEHE
+1204 PQKKDHE
-1211 LPRVDAML
+1211 SPSNDAML
-1219 TPPATATSAGPSGQP
+1219 APGTSSNAGPSNQS

-1239 RNDHRDTMARSLYA
+1239 RNDHRDTAARSLYA

-1264 LERGLNKKAR
+1264 LERGLNQKAR
-1274 QTAQTGSDQSNVT
+1274 RTTQTGSDQSNVT
-1287 VPRPL
+1287 IPRPL
-1292 FSPSQPNGGFPRND
+1292 FSPSQPNGEFPKND
-1306 QAEELSLAADN
+1306 QARDSSLTAE
-1317 DDVGSYEAFRRG
+1317 DDDLGSYGAFRRG
-1329 RYRSSM
+1329 RGRSSM
-1335 PSCTTDSFLLDDD
+1335 PTCTTDSFLLDDD
-1348 ESLSDLSSEL
+1348 ESLSDFSSEL
-1358 SDEFEA
+1358 SDDYDG

-1372 YGSSARF
+1372 YGSSARL
-1379 MHGGML
+1379 MHADML

-1405 AMAITSEINRIQEQ
+1405 ALAITSETNRIQEQ

-1430 SRITEPGKSRSPGEV
+1430 SRITDPGKSRSPGEV

-1479 QLTIIERDGLNE
+1479 QLTIVERDGLNE

-1503 HSSTQTLNWVEYL
+1503 NVTDRPLNWVEYL

-1527 TARFNII
+1527 SARFNII
-1534 VKWTLSEIVLT
+1534 VKWALSEIVLT
-1545 QNIEERALAIIK
+1545 QNVEERALAIIK
-1557 YIHIAQHARKYH
+1557 FIHIAQHARKYH
-1569 NYATVLQITIALT
+1569 NYATVMQITIALT
-1582 SVDCA
+1582 SIDCA
-1587 RLTRTWDLV
+1587 RLTRSWDLV
-1596 PASEKAML
+1596 PAAEKAML
-1604 KEMETLATPIKNFH
+1604 KEMESLATPIKNFH
-1618 NLRQDMEKANLD
+1618 NLRQDMEAANLD

-1636 VPLYIHDLTYNA
+1636 VRKCFAIGLAPLLGLTPYAALYIHDLTYNA

-1668 FRTAATIVKSLLR
+1668 FRTAATIVKNLLR

-1689 DFRPVEGALERC
+1689 NFRPVEGALERC
-1701 LWMAS
+1701 LWMAT

>member
-1 MAPAAMLQTPSVG
+1 MPPAAYPL
-14 AGRPASPPKRGWTE
+14 
-28 ERPEIPSILVG
+28 
-39 RGQENASTARHNL
+39 
-52 EQGMDSERKSSDDT
+52 
-66 RTRGRQNSLK
+66 
-76 RTKNS
+76 
-81 TDVLRQRSLKRDGKG
+81 
-96 GVVDSNPATREG
+96 AT
-108 RQFTVANVGNNGKI
+108 
-122 YLRPITRTTP
+122 
-132 KSPMPSSAYP
+132 
-142 VARPPKGYG
+142 PPKGYG
-151 HDTDVESSTE
+151 HDAHSESSTD
-161 KKHWS
+161 KKRWS
-166 DTQASRTPIRPRRTN
+166 DTQASRTPTHPRRAT
-181 SIDRGTQRSNSMSVR
+181 SIDRGTQRSTSMSVR
-196 SVKLSRSGSVSTI
+196 SAKLSRSGSVSTV
-209 GAGNNLEN
+209 GGGNNLDN
-217 AQINIVINQTDPAP
+217 TQVKVVINQTDPAP
-231 RYPGEKIMP
+231 RYPGEEILP

-275 DGHESSIISGPEYD
+275 DDVESSIMSGPEYD
-289 TFFPVPPGVETHSS
+289 TFFPVPPGVETHSPPS
-303 LSRRHSQNA
+303 HGHAYKA
-312 PQQHNGQM
+312 PQQPTAQI

-343 IPAIYDSIAANPDD
+343 VPAIYDSIAANPDD

-460 FCQHLNTLTHQVR
+460 FCQHLNTLTHHVR
-473 LRSSNEPSDLKLII
+473 LRSSHEPSDLKLII

-493 NGRCALYWDN
+493 NGRCALYWDH
-503 PLGDVDGRNDIDI
+503 PLGDVDGRNDLDI

-533 ELWARITESSSQQ
+533 ELWARIAESSSQQ

-567 DQGKAKSDR
+567 DQGKAKSER

-584 SLPMSTP
+584 SITMSTP
-591 LSEQSIQAMSCSIP
+591 LSEQSIHAVSCSIP
-605 GKTMKAF
+605 GKTLKAF

-627 TVPPAIRR
+627 ATPPAVRR

-640 PSAQANEKPPHL
+640 PSAQANEKPL
-652 KQGHERSGSF
+652 KQSHERSGSF

-685 MAFPFSG
+685 MTFPFSG
-692 SLIRGNVLPPA
+692 SLIRGSVLPPA

-728 LDGSKV
+728 LDGTKV
-734 TVRPMSP
+734 TVRPISP

-762 PTPTLLSTAPF
+762 PSPTLLTNAPF
-773 MVEMKDSTLPMHI
+773 MVEMKDSALPMHI
-786 AYKIEGFGDQH
+786 AYKIEGFGDRH

-827 SRQMTRPLSSIGV
+827 PRQMMRPLSSIGV

-849 SPDPRQLSGTPEREA
+849 PPDARQPSGTPEREA
-864 LQRGHSEM
+864 LKRGHSEM

-888 PPVPSLPEEFRNM
+888 PPVPSLPQEFQGLQRTESS
-901 PSGEPSR
+901 PASL
-908 EFSRP
+908 RP
-913 LFSMTDLN
+913 PFSMTNLS

-930 PLVTTQP
+930 PLAATQP
-937 PEREIRND
+937 PERVVHNE

-966 TEHRSSRISER
+966 PEIQSSCISER
-977 ISRVGPSDQP
+977 ISRVEPSHQR
-987 RPSMATGKSYVS
+987 RPSIATGRSYVS
-999 YRSSR
+999 HRSSR
-1004 SGPKS
+1004 SVPRS

-1016 QSGMRTSGPDRSVE
+1016 QSGMRTSGPGRSIE

-1040 SSKEQFDQPAGRML
+1040 YSKGEWDQPAGRML

-1065 HNVHEMEPIPRP
+1065 QNVHDMEPIPRP
-1077 KSTGSITTFTDSMHS
+1077 KSTGSIATFTDSMHS
-1092 SGAHLK
+1092 SGAFLM
-1098 RTAKNPQ
+1098 RVPKNSHPPP
-1105 QSLPAPAQS
+1105 PAPVPIT
-1114 APVVAEKAISL
+1114 PVVAERAISL

-1164 EGKFRKSPVGSSGKP
+1164 EGKFRRSPVGSSGGP
-1179 SNTDTATMVNMGAK
+1179 SNAGVATMAGTRTK
-1193 EQYAQQSRSPK
+1193 EPYTQQSRSPK
-1204 PQNKEHE
+1204 PQNNEPE
-1211 LPRVDAML
+1211 LPSADAPL
-1219 TPPATATSAGPSGQP
+1219 TSPGTVASAGLSGQP
-1234 RTAGT
+1234 RPAGT
-1239 RNDHRDTMARSLYA
+1239 RNDHRNTMTRSLYA

-1264 LERGLNKKAR
+1264 LERGLTQNAR
-1274 QTAQTGSDQSNVT
+1274 QTVQTASDQSNVT

-1292 FSPSQPNGGFPRND
+1292 FSPSQPNGEFPRDD
-1306 QAEELSLAADN
+1306 QPEESSLAAED

-1329 RYRSSM
+1329 RGRSSM
-1335 PSCTTDSFLLDDD
+1335 PTCTTDSFLLDDD
-1348 ESLSDLSSEL
+1348 ESLSDFSSEL
-1358 SDEFEA
+1358 SDDFEA

-1372 YGSSARF
+1372 YGSSARL

-1405 AMAITSEINRIQEQ
+1405 AIAIASETNRFQEQ

-1430 SRITEPGKSRSPGEV
+1430 SRITDPGKSRSPGEV
-1445 DGSVL
+1445 DGAVL

-1470 AYDAAILAQ
+1470 AYDAAIIAQ
-1479 QLTIIERDGLNE
+1479 QLTIVERDGLNE

-1503 HSSTQTLNWVEYL
+1503 NASTKTLNWVEYL

-1534 VKWTLSEIVLT
+1534 VKWALSEIVLT

-1587 RLTRTWDLV
+1587 RLTKTWDLV
-1596 PASEKAML
+1596 PAAEKAML
-1604 KEMETLATPIKNFH
+1604 KEMEALATPIKNFH
-1618 NLRQDMEKANLD
+1618 NLRQDMESANLD

-1636 VPLYIHDLTYNA
+1636 VRKCLTLGL
-1648 QKPSVVASTRDSEP
+1648 SFD
-1662 LINFER
+1662 
-1668 FRTAATIVKSLLR
+1668 IV
-1681 LIDASAKY
+1681 
-1689 DFRPVEGALERC
+1689 
-1701 LWMAS
+1701 
-1706 LSDDMIRIKSRDIE
+1706 
-1720 P
+1720 

>member
-1 MAPAAMLQTPSVG
+1 ML
-14 AGRPASPPKRGWTE
+14 A
-28 ERPEIPSILVG
+28 
-39 RGQENASTARHNL
+39 
-52 EQGMDSERKSSDDT
+52 
-66 RTRGRQNSLK
+66 
-76 RTKNS
+76 
-81 TDVLRQRSLKRDGKG
+81 
-96 GVVDSNPATREG
+96 
-108 RQFTVANVGNNGKI
+108 
-122 YLRPITRTTP
+122 RPITRTIQ
-132 KSPMPSSAYP
+132 KSPMPPSAYP
-142 VARPPKGYG
+142 VATPSKGYRR
-151 HDTDVESSTE
+151 DTDIENSTE
-161 KKHWS
+161 KKRWS
-166 DTQASRTPIRPRRTN
+166 DTQASRTPTRPGRTN

-196 SVKLSRSGSVSTI
+196 SAKLSRSGSVSTI
-209 GAGNNLEN
+209 GGGNNLESL
-217 AQINIVINQTDPAP
+217 QVKVVINQSDPAP
-231 RYPGEKIMP
+231 RYPGEKILP

-275 DGHESSIISGPEYD
+275 DGHESSIVSGPEYD
-289 TFFPVPPGVETHSS
+289 TLFPVPPGVETHSS
-303 LSRRHSQNA
+303 LSRRQFHNA
-312 PQQHNGQM
+312 PQQNTPQT

-325 RIPITTASPV
+325 RIPITTPPPV

-343 IPAIYDSIAANPDD
+343 VPTIYDSIAANPDD

-473 LRSSNEPSDLKLII
+473 LRSSHEPSDLKLII

-503 PLGDVDGRNDIDI
+503 PLGDVDGRNDLDI
-516 SPGGIVGS
+516 TPGGIVGS

-533 ELWARITESSSQQ
+533 ELWARMAESSSQQ

-605 GKTMKAF
+605 GKTLKAF
-612 ATQSQRNVGPHPIPT
+612 ATPSQRNVGPHPIPT
-627 TVPPAIRR
+627 TIPPAIRR

-640 PSAQANEKPPHL
+640 SSAQANEKPPHL
-652 KQGHERSGSF
+652 KQCHERSGSF

-670 TSLPLQPEHSTEQAV
+670 TSLPLQPEHSNEQAV
-685 MAFPFSG
+685 MTFPFSG
-692 SLIRGNVLPPA
+692 SLIRGSVLPPA
-703 SPFIDN
+703 SPFMDN

-723 NYVDG
+723 NYVDR

-814 DITDMFERAMTQE
+814 DITDMFERAMTQDP
-827 SRQMTRPLSSIGV
+827 RQMMRPSSSIGV

-849 SPDPRQLSGTPEREA
+849 SPNPRQLSGTPEREA

-888 PPVPSLPEEFRNM
+888 PPVPSLPQAFQNL
-901 PSGEPSR
+901 PGGGPSR
-908 EFSRP
+908 AFSRP
-913 LFSMTDLN
+913 PFSMTNLS
-921 TPPLPAAFE
+921 TPPSPAAFE
-930 PLVTTQP
+930 PLVATQP
-937 PEREIRND
+937 PKRGNQND

-966 TEHRSSRISER
+966 PEQRSSRISER
-977 ISRVGPSDQP
+977 ISRVGPSHQP
-987 RPSMATGKSYVS
+987 RPSIATGKSYVS

-1016 QSGMRTSGPDRSVE
+1016 QSGMRTSGPDRSGE

-1040 SSKEQFDQPAGRML
+1040 SSKGQFDQPAGRML

-1065 HNVHEMEPIPRP
+1065 QNVHDMELVPRP

-1092 SGAHLK
+1092 SGAYLK
-1098 RTAKNPQ
+1098 RTAKNTQP
-1105 QSLPAPAQS
+1105 PMPGPAQI
-1114 APVVAEKAISL
+1114 APVVAVKTISL

-1164 EGKFRKSPVGSSGKP
+1164 EGKFRKSPVGSSGGP
-1179 SNTDTATMVNMGAK
+1179 SNTGVATMMHTGMK
-1193 EQYAQQSRSPK
+1193 EQYTQQSRNPK
-1204 PQNKEHE
+1204 PQNKELE
-1211 LPRVDAML
+1211 LPSEDAML
-1219 TPPATATSAGPSGQP
+1219 TPPGTATSAGPSGQP

-1264 LERGLNKKAR
+1264 LERGLNQKVR
-1274 QTAQTGSDQSNVT
+1274 QTAHTNSDQSNVT

-1292 FSPSQPNGGFPRND
+1292 FSPSQPNGEFPRNE
-1306 QAEELSLAADN
+1306 QAEESSLAAED
-1317 DDVGSYEAFRRG
+1317 DDVGSYEAFRRA

-1335 PSCTTDSFLLDDD
+1335 PTCTTDSFLLDED
-1348 ESLSDLSSEL
+1348 EFLSDLSSEL
-1358 SDEFEA
+1358 SDDSEA
-1364 PNEALEEA
+1364 PNEALQEA

-1379 MHGGML
+1379 MHGSML

-1405 AMAITSEINRIQEQ
+1405 AMAITSEANRIQDQ

-1430 SRITEPGKSRSPGEV
+1430 SRVTDPGKSRSPGEV

-1479 QLTIIERDGLNE
+1479 QLTIVERDGLNE

-1503 HSSTQTLNWVEYL
+1503 HGSTQTLNWVEYL

-1534 VKWTLSEIVLT
+1534 VKWAQSEIVLT

-1582 SVDCA
+1582 SVDCT

-1596 PASEKAML
+1596 PAAEKAML

-1618 NLRQDMEKANLD
+1618 NLRQDIETANLD

-1636 VPLYIHDLTYNA
+1636 VRKCSILGFPILALSNCMC
-1648 QKPSVVASTRDSEP
+1648 STLHPRSY
-1662 LINFER
+1662 LQ
-1668 FRTAATIVKSLLR
+1668 RTKTIR
-1681 LIDASAKY
+1681 
-1689 DFRPVEGALERC
+1689 RC
-1701 LWMAS
+1701 
-1706 LSDDMIRIKSRDIE
+1706 
-1720 P
+1720 

>member
-1 MAPAAMLQTPSVG
+1 
-14 AGRPASPPKRGWTE
+14 
-28 ERPEIPSILVG
+28 
-39 RGQENASTARHNL
+39 
-52 EQGMDSERKSSDDT
+52 
-66 RTRGRQNSLK
+66 
-76 RTKNS
+76 
-81 TDVLRQRSLKRDGKG
+81 
-96 GVVDSNPATREG
+96 
-108 RQFTVANVGNNGKI
+108 
-122 YLRPITRTTP
+122 
-132 KSPMPSSAYP
+132 
-142 VARPPKGYG
+142 
-151 HDTDVESSTE
+151 
-161 KKHWS
+161 
-166 DTQASRTPIRPRRTN
+166 
-181 SIDRGTQRSNSMSVR
+181 MSVR

-209 GAGNNLEN
+209 GGGNNLSN
-217 AQINIVINQTDPAP
+217 AQVKVVINQADPAP
-231 RYPGEKIMP
+231 MYSGEKILP

-275 DGHESSIISGPEYD
+275 DDHASSVFSGPEYD

-303 LSRRHSQNA
+303 LPRRLSYNA
-312 PQQHNGQM
+312 PQQHTVQM

-335 YHRAREPI
+335 CHRTREPI

-451 VVDRDLRVK
+451 VVDRDLRVN

-473 LRSSNEPSDLKLII
+473 LRSSHEPSDLKLII

-503 PLGDVDGRNDIDI
+503 PLGDVDGRNDLDI

-533 ELWARITESSSQQ
+533 ELWARIAESSSQQ
-546 VDQAKSVAA
+546 VDQVKSVAA

-567 DQGKAKSDR
+567 DQGKANSDR

-584 SLPMSTP
+584 SVPMSTP

-605 GKTMKAF
+605 GKTLKAF
-612 ATQSQRNVGPHPIPT
+612 ATQSQRNVGPHPVPT
-627 TVPPAIRR
+627 TIPPAVRR
-635 VGPAA
+635 AGPAA
-640 PSAQANEKPPHL
+640 PSAQANEKPPLL

-685 MAFPFSG
+685 MTFPFSG
-692 SLIRGNVLPPA
+692 SLIRGSVLPPA

-709 LAHQKSTSSLPKHA
+709 LAHQKSTSSIPKHA
-723 NYVDG
+723 NYVNG

-762 PTPTLLSTAPF
+762 PTPALLSTAPF

-827 SRQMTRPLSSIGV
+827 PRQIARPLSSIGV

-882 DDTAME
+882 DDTAMG
-888 PPVPSLPEEFRNM
+888 PPVPILPQEFRNL
-901 PSGEPSR
+901 PGGEPSR

-913 LFSMTDLN
+913 PFSMTDNSTL
-921 TPPLPAAFE
+921 PLPAAFE
-930 PLVTTQP
+930 PLVATQP
-937 PEREIRND
+937 PKQGIQND

-955 PFTIPALPSSP
+955 PFTIPALASSP
-966 TEHRSSRISER
+966 PKPQSSRISER
-977 ISRVGPSDQP
+977 ISRIGASHQP
-987 RPSMATGKSYVS
+987 RPSIATGKSYVS
-999 YRSSR
+999 YRSSH
-1004 SGPKS
+1004 SGPRS

-1016 QSGMRTSGPDRSVE
+1016 QSGMRTSGPDRSME

-1040 SSKEQFDQPAGRML
+1040 SSKGQFDQPAGRML

-1065 HNVHEMEPIPRP
+1065 QNVHDMEPIPRP
-1077 KSTGSITTFTDSMHS
+1077 KSTGSITTFTDSMRS
-1092 SGAHLK
+1092 SGAFLK
-1098 RTAKNPQ
+1098 RTAKHSQPP
-1105 QSLPAPAQS
+1105 LPAPAQT

-1164 EGKFRKSPVGSSGKP
+1164 EGKFRKSPVGSSGRGVAIG
-1179 SNTDTATMVNMGAK
+1179 TK
-1193 EQYAQQSRSPK
+1193 EQCAQPSQNPN
-1204 PQNKEHE
+1204 PQNQEHE
-1211 LPRVDAML
+1211 LPSVEAML
-1219 TPPATATSAGPSGQP
+1219 TPPGKITSVGHSGQP
-1234 RTAGT
+1234 RAAGT

-1264 LERGLNKKAR
+1264 LERGLNQKAR
-1274 QTAQTGSDQSNVT
+1274 QTAETTSDQSNVT

-1292 FSPSQPNGGFPRND
+1292 FSPSQPNGEFPRND
-1306 QAEELSLAADN
+1306 QAEELSLAAED
-1317 DDVGSYEAFRRG
+1317 DDVGSYEAFRRA

-1335 PSCTTDSFLLDDD
+1335 PTCTTDSFLLDED
-1348 ESLSDLSSEL
+1348 EFLSDLSSEFSDD
-1358 SDEFEA
+1358 SDE

-1379 MHGGML
+1379 MRGGVL

-1405 AMAITSEINRIQEQ
+1405 AMAITSETIRNQEQ

-1430 SRITEPGKSRSPGEV
+1430 SRITDPGKSRSPGEV
-1445 DGSVL
+1445 DESVL

-1503 HSSTQTLNWVEYL
+1503 HASTQTLNWVEYL

-1534 VKWTLSEIVLT
+1534 VKWALSEIVLT
-1545 QNIEERALAIIK
+1545 QNVEERALAIIK
-1557 YIHIAQHARKYH
+1557 YIHIAQHAWKYH

-1587 RLTRTWDLV
+1587 RLTKTWDLV
-1596 PASEKAML
+1596 PAAEKAML
-1604 KEMETLATPIKNFH
+1604 KEMEALATPIKNFH
-1618 NLRQDMEKANLD
+1618 SLRQDMETANLD

-1636 VPLYIHDLTYNA
+1636 VRKCSILGLTHLCCLIVYAALYIHDLTYNA